1 MEKYRALKLVS
12 LIIISISFP
21 LTILLVTIGLAE
33 PKYNIQKT
41 STKSGIFNIS
51 DDFYD
56 SNIFDEGTMPI
67 LLSNFKLS
75 VGSLLTSEEKSKLNY
90 EYRQTTGKSID
101 LSSSD
106 SEYDKIMSNK
116 QTSEEYLGYLKNIK
130 VYVINTFTGAF
141 YTNTSYGNLDDFKQ
155 KTKSYCNIEIINNVG
170 KSSYIIKTINGKKFK
185 LNNLSMERNG
195 VDEAFEAY
203 VSFPEEP
210 TIEDGIVYTDFQ
222 IFKQATEKVRL
233 FFVASLSLAIICLLS
248 IILYS
253 RIKCKVLKRNN
264 IFLLIYNKIPM
275 EFNVILVY
283 ISIAILIMY
292 AFDISYHIYVIM
304 LASLS
309 LLVVSNNIFF
319 INVQLSYLESKI
331 CIFKSSIIVR
341 VILWLIKT
349 IKEVINAIKKV
360 SLARKIIIIV
370 LTSLILI
377 MVISTQSISLGLLF
391 SICIFLGFAIY
402 ITKRLSYLSYVIE
415 GTEKIKQG
423 NLDYKIKINGNDN
436 FTSLAENINNI
447 GEGLD
452 KAIEEQVK
460 SERMKSDL
468 ITNVSHDLKTPLTSI
483 INYVDLIKKEESI
496 QPEYIND
503 YINVLES
510 KSKRLKLLIEDLF
523 EASRVSS
530 GNIELQISK
539 IDLVQ
544 LLRQSIGELEE
555 KLSKNNLYI
564 KLNVPNDKVYIWAD
578 GRRMYRVFE
587 NLLSNIAKY
596 SLEGTRVYIDVYDCV
611 ENVKVTMKNISSY
624 ELNFDPSEI
633 MERFKRADESRN
645 TEGSGL
651 GLAIA
656 RDLVNLQGGKFYIE
670 IDGDLFKANLE
681 FQKYEEEV
689 TNMDL
694 DNI

>member
-1 MEKYRALKLVS
+1 MDKLEKYRALKLVS

-41 STKSGIFNIS
+41 STKNGIFNIS

-56 SNIFDEGTMPI
+56 SNLFDDETMLN
-67 LLSNFKLS
+67 LLYNFKLS
-75 VGSLLTSEEKSKLNY
+75 MGIGLSSEEKINY
-90 EYRQTTGKSID
+90 EDFYTRGKSLDSSSSISD
-101 LSSSD
+101 YNKIMKKVETSSEYLSS
-106 SEYDKIMSNK
+106 
-116 QTSEEYLGYLKNIK
+116 LKNIK
-130 VYVINTFTGAF
+130 MYIVKINSGEF
-141 YTNTSYGNLDDFKQ
+141 YTNTEYSSLEGFKQ
-155 KTKSYCNIEIINNVG
+155 NIKGYCDIEIVNDGERSSYTKKINGEKFELNNV
-170 KSSYIIKTINGKKFK
+170 
-185 LNNLSMERNG
+185 SMELNG
-195 VDEAFEAY
+195 EEDAFEVYA
-203 VSFPEEP
+203 SFPKEP
-210 TIEDGIVYTDFQ
+210 TVDDGIVYTNFQ
-222 IFKQATEKVRL
+222 VFKQATEKVRL

-253 RIKCKVLKRNN
+253 RIKCEALKRNN
-264 IFLLIYNKIPM
+264 ILLLIYNKIPM
-275 EFNVILVY
+275 EFNVILVS
-283 ISIAILIMY
+283 ISTVFLIMY
-292 AFDISYHIYVIM
+292 IFDVSYDIYVMM
-304 LASLS
+304 LVSVS

-319 INVQLSYLESKI
+319 IHVQLSYLENKI

-349 IKEVINAIKKV
+349 VKEVINAIKKV
-360 SLARKIIIIV
+360 SLARKVIMIV
-370 LTSLILI
+370 IASLVLI
-377 MVISTQSISLGLLF
+377 MAISTQSTSFGLLV
-391 SICIFLGFAIY
+391 SIWIFLGFAIY

-423 NLDYKIKINGNDN
+423 ELDYKIKIAGNDN

-496 QPEYIND
+496 QPDYIND

-523 EASRVSS
+523 EASKVSS
-530 GNIELQISK
+530 GNIELQINK

-555 KLSKNNLYI
+555 KLSKSNLDI
-564 KLNVPNDKVYIWAD
+564 KLNVPNNKVYIWAD

-596 SLEGTRVYIDVYDCV
+596 SLEGTRVYIDVYDCDK
-611 ENVKVTMKNISSY
+611 NLKVTMKNISSY

-681 FQKYEEEV
+681 LQKYEEEV
-689 TNMDL
+689 TSVD
-694 DNI
+694 

>member
-1 MEKYRALKLVS
+1 MEKYRALKLVA
-12 LIIISISFP
+12 LIIVSISFP
-21 LTILLVTIGLAE
+21 LAILFASIGLAE
-33 PKYNIQKT
+33 PKHNIQKT
-41 STKSGIFNIS
+41 STNSGIFRIS

-56 SNIFDEGTMPI
+56 SNIFDESTI
-67 LLSNFKLS
+67 QDLLYNLKLS
-75 VGSLLTSEEKSKLNY
+75 VSSGYTKEEKLKLNY
-90 EYRQTTGKSID
+90 EDSKSEGNGKNVALNND
-101 LSSSD
+101 YDNFVNDKLSS
-106 SEYDKIMSNK
+106 I
-116 QTSEEYLGYLKNIK
+116 EYLDSLKNVKMYIR
-130 VYVINTFTGAF
+130 NTYTGEY
-141 YTNTSYGNLDDFKQ
+141 YTNTIYNDLDEFKQ
-155 KTKSYCNIEIINNVG
+155 NIKGYCDVEIIEGVE
-170 KSSYIIKTINGKKFK
+170 KSSYTKKLNGKKSELNNIDLK
-185 LNNLSMERNG
+185 LNGM
-195 VDEAFEAY
+195 DKAFEAY
-203 VSFPEEP
+203 VSFPKELS
-210 TIEDGIVYTDFQ
+210 IEDGIVYNNFET
-222 IFKQATEKVRL
+222 FKQATEKVKL
-233 FFVASLSLAIICLLS
+233 FFVASLILAIICLLS
-248 IILYS
+248 IILCK
-253 RIKCKVLKRNN
+253 RIKYKALKKDNV
-264 IFLLIYNKIPM
+264 FLLIYNKIPM
-275 EFNVILVY
+275 EFNAVIIVTSIILLFLYVIDTSY
-283 ISIAILIMY
+283 DIYIILLISIA
-292 AFDISYHIYVIM
+292 
-304 LASLS
+304 S
-309 LLVVSNNIFF
+309 LLISNNIFF
-319 INVQLSYLESKI
+319 ITVQLSHLENKI

-349 IKEVINAIKKV
+349 VREVINAIKKV
-360 SLARKIIIIV
+360 SLARKVIGIVIISLV
-370 LTSLILI
+370 LTI
-377 MVISTQSISLGLLF
+377 VISVQSVSLGLLF
-391 SICIFLGFAIY
+391 SICIFLGFALY

-415 GTEKIKQG
+415 GTEKIKDG
-423 NLDYKIKINGNDN
+423 ELDYKIKISGNDN

-483 INYVDLIKKEESI
+483 INYVDLIKKEDSI

-555 KLSKNNLYI
+555 KLSTNNLSI
-564 KLNVPNDKVYIWAD
+564 RLNVPNEKVYIWAD

-596 SLEGTRVYIDVYDCV
+596 SLESTRVYIDVYENG
-611 ENVKVTMKNISSY
+611 ENVKVVMKNISSY

-681 FQKYEEEV
+681 FQKYEEEIKI
-689 TNMDL
+689 D
-694 DNI
+694 

>member
-1 MEKYRALKLVS
+1 MDKYRVLKLVS

-41 STKSGIFNIS
+41 STKSGIFDIS

-56 SNIFDEGTMPI
+56 SNIFDKGTMAS
-67 LLSNFKLS
+67 LLPTFKLS
-75 VGSLLTSEEKSKLNY
+75 VGGKLTSKEKGKFQQ
-90 EYRQTTGKSID
+90 EGKSTD

-106 SEYDKIMSNK
+106 SEYDKIMINE
-116 QTSEEYLGYLKNIK
+116 QASEEYLGYLKNIK
-130 VYVINTFTGAF
+130 VYVINTYTGVF
-141 YTNTSYGNLDDFKQ
+141 YTNTSYSNLYDFKQ
-155 KTKSYCNIEIINNVG
+155 KTKSYCNVEIINKIG
-170 KSSYIIKTINGKKFK
+170 KSSYIKTINGEKFE
-185 LNNLSMERNG
+185 LNNLSLELDEVYE
-195 VDEAFEAY
+195 VDEGFEAY
-203 VSFPEEP
+203 ISFPEEP
-210 TIEDGIVYTDFQ
+210 TIEDGIVYTNFQ

-253 RIKCKVLKRNN
+253 KIKGEVLKRNN
-264 IFLLIYNKIPM
+264 VFLLIYSKIPM
-275 EFNVILVY
+275 EFNVILVS

-292 AFDISYHIYVIM
+292 ALAVSYHIDVIA
-304 LASLS
+304 LVSLS
-309 LLVVSNNIFF
+309 LLIVSNNIFF
-319 INVQLSYLESKI
+319 INVQLSYLENKM
-331 CIFKSSIIVR
+331 CIFQTSIIVR
-341 VILWLIKT
+341 LILWLIKT
-349 IKEVINAIKKV
+349 VREISNAIKKV
-360 SLARKIIIIV
+360 SLARKVIVIVII
-370 LTSLILI
+370 SLALI
-377 MVISTQSISLGLLF
+377 MVISTLSVGMGLLF
-391 SICIFLGFAIY
+391 SICIFLGFTIY

-415 GTEKIKQG
+415 GTERIKKG
-423 NLDYKIKINGNDN
+423 ELDYKIKITGNDN

-452 KAIEEQVK
+452 RAIEEQVK

-555 KLSKNNLYI
+555 KLSKNNLYL

-596 SLEGTRVYIDVYDCV
+596 SLEETRVYIDVYDYG

-656 RDLVNLQGGKFYIE
+656 RDLVDLQGGKFYIE

-681 FQKYEEEV
+681 FQKYEEEI
-689 TNMDL
+689 TN
-694 DNI
+694 IE

>member
-1 MEKYRALKLVS
+1 MEKYRALKLVA
-12 LIIISISFP
+12 LIIVSISFP
-21 LTILLVTIGLAE
+21 LAILFASIGLAE
-33 PKYNIQKT
+33 PKHNIQKT
-41 STKSGIFNIS
+41 STNSGIVRIS

-56 SNIFDEGTMPI
+56 SNIFDENTMQN
-67 LLSNFKLS
+67 LLYNLKPF
-75 VGSLLTSEEKSKLNY
+75 VNSEYSKVEKVQLNY
-90 EYRQTTGKSID
+90 KYSKEEGEGKNIA
-101 LSSSD
+101 
-106 SEYDKIMSNK
+106 
-116 QTSEEYLGYLKNIK
+116 LGNDNDNLVITQIPPEDFLNSLKSIK
-130 VYVINTFTGAF
+130 VYIRNTYTGVF
-141 YTNTSYGNLDDFKQ
+141 YTNTMYDDLDEFKQ
-155 KTKSYCNIEIINNVG
+155 KAKGYCDVEIVAG
-170 KSSYIIKTINGKKFK
+170 AEKSSYTKKLNGKKFK
-185 LNNLSMERNG
+185 LNNINLKLNSI
-195 VDEAFEAY
+195 DEAFEAY
-203 VSFPEEP
+203 ISFPKELN
-210 TIEDGIVYTDFQ
+210 IDNGIVYNNFET
-222 IFKQATEKVRL
+222 FKQATEKVQL
-233 FFVASLSLAIICLLS
+233 FFVASLILAIICLLS
-248 IILYS
+248 IILCK
-253 RIKCKVLKRNN
+253 RIKYKALKKDNV
-264 IFLLIYNKIPM
+264 FLLIYNKIPM
-275 EFNVILVY
+275 EFNAVIIVTSIILLFLYVIDTSY
-283 ISIAILIMY
+283 DIYIILLISIA
-292 AFDISYHIYVIM
+292 
-304 LASLS
+304 S
-309 LLVVSNNIFF
+309 LLISNNIFF
-319 INVQLSYLESKI
+319 ITVQLSHLENKI

-349 IKEVINAIKKV
+349 VREVINAIKKV
-360 SLARKIIIIV
+360 SLARKVIGIVIISLV
-370 LTSLILI
+370 LTI
-377 MVISTQSISLGLLF
+377 VISVQSVSLGLLF
-391 SICIFLGFAIY
+391 SICIFLGFALY

-415 GTEKIKQG
+415 GTEKIKDG
-423 NLDYKIKINGNDN
+423 ELDYKIKISGNDN

-483 INYVDLIKKEESI
+483 INYVDLIKKEDSI

-555 KLSKNNLYI
+555 KLSTNNLSI
-564 KLNVPNDKVYIWAD
+564 RLNVPNEKVYIWAD

-596 SLEGTRVYIDVYDCV
+596 SLESTRVYIDVYENGD
-611 ENVKVTMKNISSY
+611 NVKVVMKNISSY

-681 FQKYEEEV
+681 FQKYEEEIKI
-689 TNMDL
+689 D
-694 DNI
+694 

>member
-21 LTILLVTIGLAE
+21 LTILLATIGLAE

-51 DDFYD
+51 NDFYD
-56 SNIFDEGTMPI
+56 SNIFDEGTVAS
-67 LLSNFKLS
+67 LLSNFKIS
-75 VGSLLTSEEKSKLNY
+75 VDSQLTSEEKSKL
-90 EYRQTTGKSID
+90 QTKSKSID
-101 LSSSD
+101 LSSND
-106 SEYDKIMSNK
+106 SEYDKIMINK
-116 QTSEEYLGYLKNIK
+116 QASEEYLSYLKNIK
-130 VYVINTFTGAF
+130 VYVINTYTGVF

-170 KSSYIIKTINGKKFK
+170 KSSYIKTINGEKFE
-185 LNNLSMERNG
+185 LNNLSMELNG

-210 TIEDGIVYTDFQ
+210 TIEDGIVYTNFQ

-233 FFVASLSLAIICLLS
+233 FFVASLSLAIVCLLS

-253 RIKCKVLKRNN
+253 RIKGEVLKRNN
-264 IFLLIYNKIPM
+264 VFLLIYSKIPM
-275 EFNVILVY
+275 EFNVILVF
-283 ISIAILIMY
+283 ISIAILTMY
-292 AFDISYHIYVIM
+292 ALAVSYHIDVIV
-304 LASLS
+304 LVSLS
-309 LLVVSNNIFF
+309 LLIVSNNIFF
-319 INVQLSYLESKI
+319 INVQLSYLENKM
-331 CIFKSSIIVR
+331 CIFKTSIIVR

-349 IKEVINAIKKV
+349 IREVSNAIKKV
-360 SLARKIIIIV
+360 SLARKVIVIVII
-370 LTSLILI
+370 SLALI
-377 MVISTQSISLGLLF
+377 MVISTRSIGMGLLF
-391 SICIFLGFAIY
+391 SICIFLGFTIY

-415 GTEKIKQG
+415 GTERIKKG
-423 NLDYKIKINGNDN
+423 ELDYKIKITGNDN

-452 KAIEEQVK
+452 RAIEEQVK

-555 KLSKNNLYI
+555 KLSKNNLYL

-596 SLEGTRVYIDVYDCV
+596 SLEETRVYIDVYDYG

-656 RDLVNLQGGKFYIE
+656 RDLVDLQGGKFYIE

-681 FQKYEEEV
+681 FQK
-689 TNMDL
+689 
-694 DNI
+694 

>member
-41 STKSGIFNIS
+41 STKNGIFNIS

-56 SNIFDEGTMPI
+56 SNLFDDETMLN
-67 LLSNFKLS
+67 LLYNFKLS
-75 VGSLLTSEEKSKLNY
+75 MGIGLSSEEKINY
-90 EYRQTTGKSID
+90 EDFYTRGKSLDSSSSISD
-101 LSSSD
+101 YNKIMKKVETSSEYLSS
-106 SEYDKIMSNK
+106 
-116 QTSEEYLGYLKNIK
+116 LKNIK
-130 VYVINTFTGAF
+130 MYIVKINSGEF
-141 YTNTSYGNLDDFKQ
+141 YTNTEYSSLEGFKQ
-155 KTKSYCNIEIINNVG
+155 NIKGYCDIEIVNDGERSSYTKKINGEKFELNNV
-170 KSSYIIKTINGKKFK
+170 
-185 LNNLSMERNG
+185 SMELNG
-195 VDEAFEAY
+195 EEDAFEVYA
-203 VSFPEEP
+203 SFPKEP
-210 TIEDGIVYTDFQ
+210 TVDDGIVYTNFQ
-222 IFKQATEKVRL
+222 VFKQATEKVRL

-253 RIKCKVLKRNN
+253 RIKCEALKRNN
-264 IFLLIYNKIPM
+264 ILLLIYNKIPM
-275 EFNVILVY
+275 EFNVILVSISTVFLTMY
-283 ISIAILIMY
+283 I
-292 AFDISYHIYVIM
+292 FDVSYDIYVMM
-304 LASLS
+304 LVSVS

-319 INVQLSYLESKI
+319 IHVQLSYLENKI
-331 CIFKSSIIVR
+331 GIFKSSIIVR

-349 IKEVINAIKKV
+349 VKEVINAIKKV
-360 SLARKIIIIV
+360 SLARKVIMIV
-370 LTSLILI
+370 IASLVLI
-377 MVISTQSISLGLLF
+377 MAISTQSTSFGLLV
-391 SICIFLGFAIY
+391 SIWIFLGFAIY

-423 NLDYKIKINGNDN
+423 ELDYKIKIAGNDN

-496 QPEYIND
+496 QPDYIND

-523 EASRVSS
+523 EASKVSS

-555 KLSKNNLYI
+555 KLSKSNLDI
-564 KLNVPNDKVYIWAD
+564 KLNIPNNKVYIWAD

-596 SLEGTRVYIDVYDCV
+596 SLEGTRVYIDVYDCDK
-611 ENVKVTMKNISSY
+611 NLKVTMKNISSY

-681 FQKYEEEV
+681 LQKYEEEV
-689 TNMDL
+689 TSVD
-694 DNI
+694 

>member
-1 MEKYRALKLVS
+1 MEKYRALKLVA
-12 LIIISISFP
+12 LIIVSISFP
-21 LTILLVTIGLAE
+21 LAILFASIGLAE
-33 PKYNIQKT
+33 PKHNIQKT
-41 STKSGIFNIS
+41 STNSGIFRIS

-56 SNIFDEGTMPI
+56 SNIFDESTI
-67 LLSNFKLS
+67 QDLLYNLKLS
-75 VGSLLTSEEKSKLNY
+75 VSSGYTKEEKLKLNY
-90 EYRQTTGKSID
+90 EDSKSEGNGKNVALNND
-101 LSSSD
+101 YDNFVNDKLSS
-106 SEYDKIMSNK
+106 I
-116 QTSEEYLGYLKNIK
+116 EYLDSLKNVKMYIR
-130 VYVINTFTGAF
+130 NTYTGEY
-141 YTNTSYGNLDDFKQ
+141 YTNTIYNDLDEFKQ
-155 KTKSYCNIEIINNVG
+155 NIKGYCDVEIIEGVE
-170 KSSYIIKTINGKKFK
+170 KSSYTKKLNGKKSELNNIDLK
-185 LNNLSMERNG
+185 LNGM
-195 VDEAFEAY
+195 DKAFEAY
-203 VSFPEEP
+203 VSFPKELS
-210 TIEDGIVYTDFQ
+210 IEDGIVYNNFET
-222 IFKQATEKVRL
+222 FKQATEKVQL
-233 FFVASLSLAIICLLS
+233 FFVASLILAIICLLS
-248 IILYS
+248 IILCK
-253 RIKCKVLKRNN
+253 RIKYKALKKDNV
-264 IFLLIYNKIPM
+264 FLLIYNKIPM
-275 EFNVILVY
+275 EFNAVIIVTSIILLFLYVIDTSY
-283 ISIAILIMY
+283 DIYIILLISIA
-292 AFDISYHIYVIM
+292 
-304 LASLS
+304 S
-309 LLVVSNNIFF
+309 LLISNNIFF
-319 INVQLSYLESKI
+319 ITVQLSHLENKI

-349 IKEVINAIKKV
+349 VREVINAIKKV
-360 SLARKIIIIV
+360 SLARKVIGIVIISLV
-370 LTSLILI
+370 LTI
-377 MVISTQSISLGLLF
+377 VISVQSVSLGLLF
-391 SICIFLGFAIY
+391 SICIFLGFALY

-415 GTEKIKQG
+415 GTEKIKDG
-423 NLDYKIKINGNDN
+423 ELDYKIKISGNDN

-483 INYVDLIKKEESI
+483 INYVDLIKKEDSI

-555 KLSKNNLYI
+555 KLSTNNLSI
-564 KLNVPNDKVYIWAD
+564 RLNVPNEKVYIWAD

-596 SLEGTRVYIDVYDCV
+596 SLESTRVYIDVYENG
-611 ENVKVTMKNISSY
+611 ENVKVVMKNISSY

-689 TNMDL
+689 KID
-694 DNI
+694 

>member
-1 MEKYRALKLVS
+1 MGNLDKYRVLKLVS

-41 STKSGIFNIS
+41 STKSGIFDIS

-56 SNIFDEGTMPI
+56 SNIFDKGTMAS
-67 LLSNFKLS
+67 LLPTFKLS
-75 VGSLLTSEEKSKLNY
+75 VGGKLTSKEKGKFQQ
-90 EYRQTTGKSID
+90 EGKSTD

-106 SEYDKIMSNK
+106 SEYDKIMINE
-116 QTSEEYLGYLKNIK
+116 QASEEYLGYLKNIK
-130 VYVINTFTGAF
+130 VYVINTYTGVF
-141 YTNTSYGNLDDFKQ
+141 YTNTSYSNLYDFKQ
-155 KTKSYCNIEIINNVG
+155 KTKSYCNVEIINKIG
-170 KSSYIIKTINGKKFK
+170 KSSYIKTINGEKFE
-185 LNNLSMERNG
+185 LNNLSLELDEVYE
-195 VDEAFEAY
+195 VDEGFEAY
-203 VSFPEEP
+203 ISFPEEP
-210 TIEDGIVYTDFQ
+210 TIEDGIVYTNFQ

-253 RIKCKVLKRNN
+253 KIKGEVLKRNN
-264 IFLLIYNKIPM
+264 VFLLIYSKIPM
-275 EFNVILVY
+275 EFNVILVS

-292 AFDISYHIYVIM
+292 ALAVSYHIDVIA
-304 LASLS
+304 LVSLS
-309 LLVVSNNIFF
+309 LLIVSNNIFF
-319 INVQLSYLESKI
+319 INVQLSYLENKM
-331 CIFKSSIIVR
+331 CIFQTSIIVR
-341 VILWLIKT
+341 LILWLIKT
-349 IKEVINAIKKV
+349 VREISNAIKKV
-360 SLARKIIIIV
+360 SLARKVIVIVII
-370 LTSLILI
+370 SLALI
-377 MVISTQSISLGLLF
+377 MVISTLSIGMGLLF
-391 SICIFLGFAIY
+391 SICIFLGFTIY

-415 GTEKIKQG
+415 GTERIKKG
-423 NLDYKIKINGNDN
+423 ELDYKIKITGNDN

-452 KAIEEQVK
+452 RAIEEQVK

-555 KLSKNNLYI
+555 KLSKNNLYL

-596 SLEGTRVYIDVYDCV
+596 SLEETRVYIDVYDYG

-656 RDLVNLQGGKFYIE
+656 RDLVDLQGGKFYIE

-681 FQKYEEEV
+681 FQKYEEEI
-689 TNMDL
+689 TN
-694 DNI
+694 IE

>member
-12 LIIISISFP
+12 LIIVSISFP
-21 LTILLVTIGLAE
+21 LTILLATIGLAE

-41 STKSGIFNIS
+41 STNSGIFNIS
-51 DDFYD
+51 DDFYY
-56 SNIFDEGTMPI
+56 SNIFDEGTMSD
-67 LLSNFKLS
+67 LLYNIKLS
-75 VGSLLTSEEKSKLNY
+75 VDSQLTSEEKSKLNY
-90 EYRQTTGKSID
+90 EFRQTKSKNID
-101 LSSSD
+101 LSSSTYDYNRIMNNKNIATKYLD
-106 SEYDKIMSNK
+106 S
-116 QTSEEYLGYLKNIK
+116 LKNIK
-130 VYVINTFTGAF
+130 IYVINTYSGEF
-141 YTNTSYGNLDDFKQ
+141 YTNTTYNTLEDFKQ
-155 KTKSYCNIEIINNVG
+155 KTKSYCDIEIISNVE
-170 KSSYIIKTINGKKFK
+170 KSSYTKKINGEKFE
-185 LNNLSMERNG
+185 LNNVSMELNG
-195 VDEAFEAY
+195 FDESFEAY
-203 VSFPEEP
+203 VSFPKEP
-210 TIEDGIVYTDFQ
+210 TIGDGIVYTNFQ

-248 IILYS
+248 IVLYS
-253 RIKCKVLKRNN
+253 RIKCEALKKNN

-275 EFNVILVY
+275 EFNTILVS
-283 ISIAILIMY
+283 ISIAILTVY
-292 AFDISYHIYVIM
+292 ALNVSYHIYVIM
-304 LASLS
+304 LVSLS

-319 INVQLSYLESKI
+319 INVQLSYLENKI
-331 CIFKSSIIVR
+331 CIFKSSIIIR

-349 IKEVINAIKKV
+349 VSEVINAIKKV
-360 SLARKIIIIV
+360 SLARKVILIV
-370 LTSLILI
+370 ITSLVLI
-377 MVISTQSISLGLLF
+377 MVISVQSISIGLLF
-391 SICIFLGFAIY
+391 SICIFLGFAVY

-415 GTEKIKQG
+415 GTERIKQG
-423 NLDYKIKINGNDN
+423 ELDYKIKITGNDN
-436 FTSLAENINNI
+436 FASLAENINNI

-596 SLEGTRVYIDVYDCV
+596 SLEETRVYIDIYDYG
-611 ENVKVTMKNISSY
+611 ENIKVTMKNISSY

-656 RDLVNLQGGKFYIE
+656 RDLVDLQGGKFYIE

-689 TNMDL
+689 KNMD
-694 DNI
+694 

>member
-1 MEKYRALKLVS
+1 MEKYRVLKLVS

-41 STKSGIFNIS
+41 STKSGIFDIS

-56 SNIFDEGTMPI
+56 SNIFDKGTMAS
-67 LLSNFKLS
+67 LLPTFKLS
-75 VGSLLTSEEKSKLNY
+75 VGGKLTSKEKDKFQQ
-90 EYRQTTGKSID
+90 EGKSTD

-106 SEYDKIMSNK
+106 SEYGKIMINE
-116 QTSEEYLGYLKNIK
+116 QASEEYLGYLKNIK
-130 VYVINTFTGAF
+130 VYVINTYTGVF
-141 YTNTSYGNLDDFKQ
+141 YTNTSYSNLYDFKQ
-155 KTKSYCNIEIINNVG
+155 KTKSYCNVEIINKIG
-170 KSSYIIKTINGKKFK
+170 KSSYIKTINGEKFE
-185 LNNLSMERNG
+185 LNNLSLELDEVYE
-195 VDEAFEAY
+195 VDEGFEAY
-203 VSFPEEP
+203 ISFPEEP
-210 TIEDGIVYTDFQ
+210 TIEDGIVYTNFQ

-253 RIKCKVLKRNN
+253 KIKGEVLKRNN
-264 IFLLIYNKIPM
+264 VFLLIYSKIPM
-275 EFNVILVY
+275 EFNVILVS
-283 ISIAILIMY
+283 ISIAILTMY
-292 AFDISYHIYVIM
+292 ALAVSYHIDVIV
-304 LASLS
+304 LISLS
-309 LLVVSNNIFF
+309 LLIVSNNIFF
-319 INVQLSYLESKI
+319 INVQLSYLENKM
-331 CIFKSSIIVR
+331 CIFQTSIIVR
-341 VILWLIKT
+341 LILWLIKT
-349 IKEVINAIKKV
+349 VREVSNAIKKV
-360 SLARKIIIIV
+360 SLARKVIVIVII
-370 LTSLILI
+370 SLALI
-377 MVISTQSISLGLLF
+377 MVISTLSIGMGLLF
-391 SICIFLGFAIY
+391 SICIFLGFTIY

-415 GTEKIKQG
+415 GTERIKKG
-423 NLDYKIKINGNDN
+423 ELDYKIKITGNDN
-436 FTSLAENINNI
+436 FTFLAENINNI

-452 KAIEEQVK
+452 RAIEEQVK

-555 KLSKNNLYI
+555 KLSKNNLYL

-596 SLEGTRVYIDVYDCV
+596 SLEETRVYIDVYDYG

-656 RDLVNLQGGKFYIE
+656 RDLVDLQGGKFYIE

-681 FQKYEEEV
+681 FQKYEEEI
-689 TNMDL
+689 TN
-694 DNI
+694 IE

>member
-41 STKSGIFNIS
+41 STKNGIFNIS

-56 SNIFDEGTMPI
+56 SNLFDDETMLN
-67 LLSNFKLS
+67 LLYNFKLS
-75 VGSLLTSEEKSKLNY
+75 MGIGLSSEEKINY
-90 EYRQTTGKSID
+90 EDFYTRGKSLDSSSSISD
-101 LSSSD
+101 YNKIMKKVETSSEYLSS
-106 SEYDKIMSNK
+106 
-116 QTSEEYLGYLKNIK
+116 LKNIK
-130 VYVINTFTGAF
+130 MYIVKINSGEF
-141 YTNTSYGNLDDFKQ
+141 YTNTEYSSLEGFKQ
-155 KTKSYCNIEIINNVG
+155 NIKGYCDIEIVNDGERSSYTKKINGEKFELNNV
-170 KSSYIIKTINGKKFK
+170 
-185 LNNLSMERNG
+185 SMELNG
-195 VDEAFEAY
+195 EEDAFEVYA
-203 VSFPEEP
+203 SFPKEP
-210 TIEDGIVYTDFQ
+210 TVDDGIVYTNFQ
-222 IFKQATEKVRL
+222 VFKQATEKVRL

-253 RIKCKVLKRNN
+253 RIKCEALKRNN
-264 IFLLIYNKIPM
+264 ILLLIYNKIPM
-275 EFNVILVY
+275 EFNVILVS
-283 ISIAILIMY
+283 ISTMFLIMY
-292 AFDISYHIYVIM
+292 VFDVSYDIYVMM
-304 LASLS
+304 LVSVS

-319 INVQLSYLESKI
+319 IHVQLSYLENKI

-349 IKEVINAIKKV
+349 VKEVINAIKKV
-360 SLARKIIIIV
+360 SLARKVIMIV
-370 LTSLILI
+370 IASLVLI
-377 MVISTQSISLGLLF
+377 MAISTQSTSFGLLV
-391 SICIFLGFAIY
+391 SIWIFLGFAIY

-423 NLDYKIKINGNDN
+423 ELDYKIKIAGNDN

-496 QPEYIND
+496 QPDYIND

-523 EASRVSS
+523 EASKVSS

-555 KLSKNNLYI
+555 KLSKSNLDI
-564 KLNVPNDKVYIWAD
+564 KLNVPNNKVYIWAD

-596 SLEGTRVYIDVYDCV
+596 SLEGTRVYIDVYDCDK
-611 ENVKVTMKNISSY
+611 NLKVTMKNISSY

-681 FQKYEEEV
+681 LQKYEEEV
-689 TNMDL
+689 TSVD
-694 DNI
+694 

>member
-41 STKSGIFNIS
+41 STNNGIFNIS

-56 SNIFDEGTMPI
+56 SNLFDDETMLN
-67 LLSNFKLS
+67 LLYNFKLS
-75 VGSLLTSEEKSKLNY
+75 IGIGLSSEEKINY
-90 EYRQTTGKSID
+90 EDFYTRGKSLD
-101 LSSSD
+101 SSSSISD
-106 SEYDKIMSNK
+106 YNKIMKKVGASSEYLNS
-116 QTSEEYLGYLKNIK
+116 LKNIK
-130 VYVINTFTGAF
+130 MYIVKINSGEF
-141 YTNTSYGNLDDFKQ
+141 YTNTEYSSLEGFKQ
-155 KTKSYCNIEIINNVG
+155 NIKGYCDIEIVNDGERSSYTKKINGEKFELNNV
-170 KSSYIIKTINGKKFK
+170 
-185 LNNLSMERNG
+185 SMELNG
-195 VDEAFEAY
+195 EEDAFEVYA
-203 VSFPEEP
+203 SFPKEP
-210 TIEDGIVYTDFQ
+210 TVDDGIVYTNFQ
-222 IFKQATEKVRL
+222 VFKQATEKVRL

-253 RIKCKVLKRNN
+253 RIKCEALKRNN
-264 IFLLIYNKIPM
+264 ILLLIYNKIPM
-275 EFNVILVY
+275 EFNVILVS
-283 ISIAILIMY
+283 ISTVFLIMY
-292 AFDISYHIYVIM
+292 IFDVSYDIYVMM
-304 LASLS
+304 LVSVS

-319 INVQLSYLESKI
+319 IHVQLSYLENKI

-349 IKEVINAIKKV
+349 VKEVINAIKKV
-360 SLARKIIIIV
+360 SLARKVIMIV
-370 LTSLILI
+370 IASLVLI
-377 MVISTQSISLGLLF
+377 MAISTQSTSFGLLV
-391 SICIFLGFAIY
+391 SIWIFLGFAIY

-423 NLDYKIKINGNDN
+423 ELDYKIKIAGNDN

-496 QPEYIND
+496 QPDYIND

-523 EASRVSS
+523 EASKVSS

-539 IDLVQ
+539 IDLAQ

-555 KLSKNNLYI
+555 KLSKSNLDI
-564 KLNVPNDKVYIWAD
+564 KLNIPNNKVYIWAD

-596 SLEGTRVYIDVYDCV
+596 SLEGTRVYIDVYDYDK
-611 ENVKVTMKNISSY
+611 NLKVTMKNISSY

-689 TNMDL
+689 TSVD
-694 DNI
+694 

>member
-1 MEKYRALKLVS
+1 MDKCRVLKLVS

-41 STKSGIFNIS
+41 STKSGIFDIS

-56 SNIFDEGTMPI
+56 SNIFDKGTMAS
-67 LLSNFKLS
+67 LLPTFKLS
-75 VGSLLTSEEKSKLNY
+75 VGGKLTSKEKGKFQQ
-90 EYRQTTGKSID
+90 EGKSTD

-106 SEYDKIMSNK
+106 SEYDKIMINE
-116 QTSEEYLGYLKNIK
+116 QASEEYLGYLKNIK
-130 VYVINTFTGAF
+130 VYVINTYTGVF
-141 YTNTSYGNLDDFKQ
+141 YTNTSYSNLYDFKQ
-155 KTKSYCNIEIINNVG
+155 KTKSYCNVEIINKIG
-170 KSSYIIKTINGKKFK
+170 KSSYIKTINGEKFE
-185 LNNLSMERNG
+185 LNNLSLELDEVYE
-195 VDEAFEAY
+195 VDEGFEAY
-203 VSFPEEP
+203 ISFPEEP
-210 TIEDGIVYTDFQ
+210 TIEDGIVYTNFQ

-253 RIKCKVLKRNN
+253 KIKGEVLKRNN
-264 IFLLIYNKIPM
+264 VFLLIYSKIPM
-275 EFNVILVY
+275 EFNVILVS

-292 AFDISYHIYVIM
+292 ALAVSYHIDVIA
-304 LASLS
+304 LVSLS
-309 LLVVSNNIFF
+309 LLIVSNNIFF
-319 INVQLSYLESKI
+319 INVQLSYLENKM
-331 CIFKSSIIVR
+331 CIFQTSIIVR
-341 VILWLIKT
+341 LILWLIKT
-349 IKEVINAIKKV
+349 VREISNAIKKV
-360 SLARKIIIIV
+360 SLARKVIVIVII
-370 LTSLILI
+370 SLALI
-377 MVISTQSISLGLLF
+377 MVISTLSIGMGLLF
-391 SICIFLGFAIY
+391 SICIFLGFTIY

-415 GTEKIKQG
+415 GTERIKKG
-423 NLDYKIKINGNDN
+423 ELDYKIKITGNDN

-452 KAIEEQVK
+452 RAIEEQVK

-555 KLSKNNLYI
+555 KLSKNNLYL

-596 SLEGTRVYIDVYDCV
+596 SLEETRVYIDVYDYG

-656 RDLVNLQGGKFYIE
+656 RDLVDLQGGKFYIE

-681 FQKYEEEV
+681 FQKYEEEI
-689 TNMDL
+689 TN
-694 DNI
+694 IE

>member
-21 LTILLVTIGLAE
+21 LTILLATIGFAE

-51 DDFYD
+51 NDFYD
-56 SNIFDEGTMPI
+56 SNIFDEGTVAS
-67 LLSNFKLS
+67 LLSNFKIS
-75 VGSLLTSEEKSKLNY
+75 VDSQLTSEEKSKF
-90 EYRQTTGKSID
+90 QTKSKSID
-101 LSSSD
+101 LSSND
-106 SEYDKIMSNK
+106 SEYDKIMRNK
-116 QTSEEYLGYLKNIK
+116 QASEEYLGYLKNIK
-130 VYVINTFTGAF
+130 VYVINTYTGVF
-141 YTNTSYGNLDDFKQ
+141 YTNTSYDNLKDFKQ
-155 KTKSYCNIEIINNVG
+155 ETKNYCNIEIINNVG
-170 KSSYIIKTINGKKFK
+170 KSSYIKTINGEKFE
-185 LNNLSMERNG
+185 LNNLSMELNG

-210 TIEDGIVYTDFQ
+210 TMEDGIVYTNFQ

-233 FFVASLSLAIICLLS
+233 FFVASLSLAIICLLF

-253 RIKCKVLKRNN
+253 RIKCEVLKRHNV
-264 IFLLIYNKIPM
+264 FLLIYSKIPM
-275 EFNVILVY
+275 EFNIILVS
-283 ISIAILIMY
+283 ISIAILTIY
-292 AFDISYHIYVIM
+292 ALAVSYHIDVIV
-304 LASLS
+304 LVSLS
-309 LLVVSNNIFF
+309 LLIVSNNIFF
-319 INVQLSYLESKI
+319 INVQLSYLENKMY
-331 CIFKSSIIVR
+331 IFKTSIIVR
-341 VILWLIKT
+341 VILWLIRT
-349 IKEVINAIKKV
+349 VREVSNAIKKV
-360 SLARKIIIIV
+360 SLARKVIVIVII
-370 LTSLILI
+370 SLALI
-377 MVISTQSISLGLLF
+377 MVISARSISMGLLF
-391 SICIFLGFAIY
+391 SICIFLGFTIY

-415 GTEKIKQG
+415 GTERIKKG
-423 NLDYKIKINGNDN
+423 ELDYKIKITGNDN

-452 KAIEEQVK
+452 RAIEEQVK

-555 KLSKNNLYI
+555 KLSKNNLYL

-596 SLEGTRVYIDVYDCV
+596 SLEETRVYIDVYDYG

-656 RDLVNLQGGKFYIE
+656 RDLVDLQGGKFYIE

-681 FQKYEEEV
+681 FQKYEEEI
-689 TNMDL
+689 TN
-694 DNI
+694 IE

>member
-1 MEKYRALKLVS
+1 MGKYRALKLVS

-41 STKSGIFNIS
+41 STKNGIFNIS

-56 SNIFDEGTMPI
+56 SNLFDDETMLN
-67 LLSNFKLS
+67 LLYNFKLS
-75 VGSLLTSEEKSKLNY
+75 IGIGLSSEEKINY
-90 EYRQTTGKSID
+90 EDFYIRGKSLDSSSSISD
-101 LSSSD
+101 YNKIMKKVETSSEYLSS
-106 SEYDKIMSNK
+106 
-116 QTSEEYLGYLKNIK
+116 LKNIK
-130 VYVINTFTGAF
+130 MYIVKINSGEF
-141 YTNTSYGNLDDFKQ
+141 YTNTEYSSLEGFKQ
-155 KTKSYCNIEIINNVG
+155 NIKGYCDIEIVNDGERSSYTKKINGEKFELNNV
-170 KSSYIIKTINGKKFK
+170 
-185 LNNLSMERNG
+185 SMELNG
-195 VDEAFEAY
+195 EEDAFEVYA
-203 VSFPEEP
+203 SFPKEP
-210 TIEDGIVYTDFQ
+210 TVDDGIVYTNFQ
-222 IFKQATEKVRL
+222 VFKQATEKVRL

-253 RIKCKVLKRNN
+253 RIKCEALKRNN
-264 IFLLIYNKIPM
+264 ILLLIYNKIPM
-275 EFNVILVY
+275 EFNVILVS
-283 ISIAILIMY
+283 ISTMFLIMY
-292 AFDISYHIYVIM
+292 IFDVSYDIYVMM
-304 LASLS
+304 LVSVS

-319 INVQLSYLESKI
+319 IHVQLSYLENKI

-349 IKEVINAIKKV
+349 VKEVINAIKKV
-360 SLARKIIIIV
+360 SLARKVIMIV
-370 LTSLILI
+370 IASLVLI
-377 MVISTQSISLGLLF
+377 MAISTQSTSFGLLV
-391 SICIFLGFAIY
+391 SIWIFLGFAIY

-423 NLDYKIKINGNDN
+423 ELDYKIKIAGNDN

-496 QPEYIND
+496 QPDYIND

-523 EASRVSS
+523 EASKVSS

-555 KLSKNNLYI
+555 KLSKSNLDI
-564 KLNVPNDKVYIWAD
+564 KLNIPNNKVYIWAD

-596 SLEGTRVYIDVYDCV
+596 SLEGTRVYIDVYDCDK
-611 ENVKVTMKNISSY
+611 NLKVTMKNISSY

-681 FQKYEEEV
+681 LQKYEEEV
-689 TNMDL
+689 TSVD
-694 DNI
+694 

>member
-1 MEKYRALKLVS
+1 MGNLDKYRVLKLVS

-33 PKYNIQKT
+33 TKYNIQKT
-41 STKSGIFNIS
+41 STKSGIFDIS

-56 SNIFDEGTMPI
+56 SNIFDKGTMAS
-67 LLSNFKLS
+67 LLPTFKLS
-75 VGSLLTSEEKSKLNY
+75 VGGKLTSKEKGKFQQ
-90 EYRQTTGKSID
+90 EGKSTD

-106 SEYDKIMSNK
+106 SEYDKIMINE
-116 QTSEEYLGYLKNIK
+116 QASEEYLGYLKNIK
-130 VYVINTFTGAF
+130 VYVINTYTGVF
-141 YTNTSYGNLDDFKQ
+141 YTNTSYSNLYDFKQ
-155 KTKSYCNIEIINNVG
+155 KTKSYCNVEIINKIG
-170 KSSYIIKTINGKKFK
+170 KSSYIKTINGEKFE
-185 LNNLSMERNG
+185 LNNLSLELDEVYE
-195 VDEAFEAY
+195 VDEGFEAY
-203 VSFPEEP
+203 ISFPEEP
-210 TIEDGIVYTDFQ
+210 TIEDGIVYTNFQ

-253 RIKCKVLKRNN
+253 KIKGEVLKRNN
-264 IFLLIYNKIPM
+264 VFLLIYSKIPM
-275 EFNVILVY
+275 EFNVILVS
-283 ISIAILIMY
+283 ISIAILTMY
-292 AFDISYHIYVIM
+292 ALAVSYHIDVIA
-304 LASLS
+304 LVSLS
-309 LLVVSNNIFF
+309 LLIVSNNIFF
-319 INVQLSYLESKI
+319 INVQLSYLENKM
-331 CIFKSSIIVR
+331 CIFQTSIIVR
-341 VILWLIKT
+341 LILWLIKT
-349 IKEVINAIKKV
+349 VREISNAIKKV
-360 SLARKIIIIV
+360 SLARKVIVIVII
-370 LTSLILI
+370 SLALI
-377 MVISTQSISLGLLF
+377 MVISTLSIGMGLLF
-391 SICIFLGFAIY
+391 SICIFLGFTIY

-415 GTEKIKQG
+415 GTERIKKG
-423 NLDYKIKINGNDN
+423 ELDYKIKITGNDN

-452 KAIEEQVK
+452 RAIEEQVK

-555 KLSKNNLYI
+555 KLSKNNLYL

-596 SLEGTRVYIDVYDCV
+596 SLEETRVYIDVYDYG

-656 RDLVNLQGGKFYIE
+656 RDLVDLQGGKFYIE

-681 FQKYEEEV
+681 FQKYEEEI
-689 TNMDL
+689 TN
-694 DNI
+694 IE

>member
-1 MEKYRALKLVS
+1 MDKYRVLKLVS

-41 STKSGIFNIS
+41 STKSGIFDIS

-56 SNIFDEGTMPI
+56 SNIFDKGTMAS
-67 LLSNFKLS
+67 LLPTFKLS
-75 VGSLLTSEEKSKLNY
+75 VGGKLTSKEKGKFQQ
-90 EYRQTTGKSID
+90 EGKSTD

-106 SEYDKIMSNK
+106 SEYDKIMINE
-116 QTSEEYLGYLKNIK
+116 QASEEYLGYLKNIK
-130 VYVINTFTGAF
+130 VYVINTYTGVF
-141 YTNTSYGNLDDFKQ
+141 YTNTSYSNLYDFKQ
-155 KTKSYCNIEIINNVG
+155 KTKSYCNVEIINKIG
-170 KSSYIIKTINGKKFK
+170 KSSYIKTINGEKFE
-185 LNNLSMERNG
+185 LNNLSLELDE
-195 VDEAFEAY
+195 VDEGFEAY
-203 VSFPEEP
+203 ISFPEEP
-210 TIEDGIVYTDFQ
+210 TIEDGIVYTNFQ

-253 RIKCKVLKRNN
+253 KIKGEVLKRNN
-264 IFLLIYNKIPM
+264 VFLLIYSKIPM
-275 EFNVILVY
+275 EFNVILVS

-292 AFDISYHIYVIM
+292 ALAVSYHIDVIA
-304 LASLS
+304 LVSLS
-309 LLVVSNNIFF
+309 LLIVSNNIFF
-319 INVQLSYLESKI
+319 INVQLSYLENKM
-331 CIFKSSIIVR
+331 CIFQTSIIVR
-341 VILWLIKT
+341 LILWLIKT
-349 IKEVINAIKKV
+349 VREISNAIKKV
-360 SLARKIIIIV
+360 SLARKVIVIVII
-370 LTSLILI
+370 SLALI
-377 MVISTQSISLGLLF
+377 MVISTLSIGIGLLF
-391 SICIFLGFAIY
+391 SICIFLGFTIY

-415 GTEKIKQG
+415 GTERIKKG
-423 NLDYKIKINGNDN
+423 ELDYKIKITGNDN

-452 KAIEEQVK
+452 RAIEEQVK

-555 KLSKNNLYI
+555 KLSKNNLYL

-596 SLEGTRVYIDVYDCV
+596 SLEETRVYIDVYDYG

-656 RDLVNLQGGKFYIE
+656 RDLVDLQGGKFYIE

-681 FQKYEEEV
+681 FQKYEEEI
-689 TNMDL
+689 TN
-694 DNI
+694 IE

>member
-41 STKSGIFNIS
+41 STKNGIFNIS

-56 SNIFDEGTMPI
+56 SNLFDDETI
-67 LLSNFKLS
+67 LNLLYNFKLS
-75 VGSLLTSEEKSKLNY
+75 MGIGLSSEEKINY
-90 EYRQTTGKSID
+90 EDFYTRGKSLDSSSSISD
-101 LSSSD
+101 YNKIMKKVETSSEYLSS
-106 SEYDKIMSNK
+106 
-116 QTSEEYLGYLKNIK
+116 LKNIK
-130 VYVINTFTGAF
+130 MYIVKINSGEF
-141 YTNTSYGNLDDFKQ
+141 YTNTEYSSLEGFKQ
-155 KTKSYCNIEIINNVG
+155 NIKGYCDIEIVNDGERSSYTKKINGEKFELNNV
-170 KSSYIIKTINGKKFK
+170 
-185 LNNLSMERNG
+185 SMELNG
-195 VDEAFEAY
+195 EEDAFEVYA
-203 VSFPEEP
+203 SFPKEP
-210 TIEDGIVYTDFQ
+210 TVDDGIVYTNFQ
-222 IFKQATEKVRL
+222 VFKQATEKVRL

-253 RIKCKVLKRNN
+253 RIKCEALKRNN
-264 IFLLIYNKIPM
+264 ILLLIYNKIPM
-275 EFNVILVY
+275 EFNVILVS
-283 ISIAILIMY
+283 ISTVFLIMY
-292 AFDISYHIYVIM
+292 IFDVSYDIYVMM
-304 LASLS
+304 LVSVS

-319 INVQLSYLESKI
+319 IHVQLSYLENKI

-349 IKEVINAIKKV
+349 VKEVINAIKKV
-360 SLARKIIIIV
+360 SLARKVIMIV
-370 LTSLILI
+370 IASLVLI
-377 MVISTQSISLGLLF
+377 MAISTQSTSFGLLV
-391 SICIFLGFAIY
+391 SIWIFLGFAIY
-402 ITKRLSYLSYVIE
+402 ITKRLSYLSYVIQ

-423 NLDYKIKINGNDN
+423 ELDYKIKIAGNDN

-496 QPEYIND
+496 QPDYIND

-523 EASRVSS
+523 EASKVSS

-555 KLSKNNLYI
+555 KLSKSNLDI
-564 KLNVPNDKVYIWAD
+564 KLNVPNNKVYIWAD

-596 SLEGTRVYIDVYDCV
+596 SLEGTRVYIDVYDCDK
-611 ENVKVTMKNISSY
+611 NLKVTMKNISSY

-681 FQKYEEEV
+681 LQKYEEEV
-689 TNMDL
+689 TSVD
-694 DNI
+694 

>member
-41 STKSGIFNIS
+41 STKNGIFNIS

-56 SNIFDEGTMPI
+56 SNLFDDETMLN
-67 LLSNFKLS
+67 LLYNFKLS
-75 VGSLLTSEEKSKLNY
+75 IGIGLSSEEKINY
-90 EYRQTTGKSID
+90 EDFYIRGKSLDSSSSISD
-101 LSSSD
+101 YNKIMKKVETSSEYLSS
-106 SEYDKIMSNK
+106 
-116 QTSEEYLGYLKNIK
+116 LKNIK
-130 VYVINTFTGAF
+130 MYIVKINSGEF
-141 YTNTSYGNLDDFKQ
+141 YTNTEYSSLEGFKQ
-155 KTKSYCNIEIINNVG
+155 NIKGYCDIEIINDG
-170 KSSYIIKTINGKKFK
+170 ERSSYTKKINGEKFE
-185 LNNLSMERNG
+185 LNNVSMELNG
-195 VDEAFEAY
+195 EEDAFEVYA
-203 VSFPEEP
+203 SFPKEP
-210 TIEDGIVYTDFQ
+210 TVDDGIVYTNFQ
-222 IFKQATEKVRL
+222 VFKQATEKVRL

-253 RIKCKVLKRNN
+253 RIKCEALKRNN
-264 IFLLIYNKIPM
+264 ILLLIYNKIPM
-275 EFNVILVY
+275 EFNVILVS
-283 ISIAILIMY
+283 ISTMFLIMY
-292 AFDISYHIYVIM
+292 IFDVSYDIYVMM
-304 LASLS
+304 LVSVS

-319 INVQLSYLESKI
+319 IHVQLSYLENKI

-349 IKEVINAIKKV
+349 VKEVINAIKKV
-360 SLARKIIIIV
+360 SLARKVIMIV
-370 LTSLILI
+370 IASLVLI
-377 MVISTQSISLGLLF
+377 MAISTQSTSFGLLV
-391 SICIFLGFAIY
+391 SIWIFLGFAIY

-423 NLDYKIKINGNDN
+423 ELDYKIKIAGNDN

-496 QPEYIND
+496 QPDYIND

-523 EASRVSS
+523 EASKVSS

-555 KLSKNNLYI
+555 KLSKSNLDI
-564 KLNVPNDKVYIWAD
+564 KLNVPNNKVYIWAD

-596 SLEGTRVYIDVYDCV
+596 SLEGTRVYIDVYDCDK
-611 ENVKVTMKNISSY
+611 NLKVTMKNISSY

-681 FQKYEEEV
+681 LQKYEEEV
-689 TNMDL
+689 TSVD
-694 DNI
+694 

>member
-1 MEKYRALKLVS
+1 MGNLEKYRVLKLVS

-41 STKSGIFNIS
+41 STKSGIFDIS

-56 SNIFDEGTMPI
+56 SNIFDKGTMAS
-67 LLSNFKLS
+67 LLPTFKLS
-75 VGSLLTSEEKSKLNY
+75 VGGKLTSKEKDKFQQ
-90 EYRQTTGKSID
+90 EGKSTD

-106 SEYDKIMSNK
+106 SEYGKIMINE
-116 QTSEEYLGYLKNIK
+116 QASEEYLGYLKNIK
-130 VYVINTFTGAF
+130 VYVINTYTGVF
-141 YTNTSYGNLDDFKQ
+141 YTNTSYSNLYDFKQ
-155 KTKSYCNIEIINNVG
+155 KTNSYCNVEIINKIG
-170 KSSYIIKTINGKKFK
+170 KSSYIKTINGEKFE
-185 LNNLSMERNG
+185 LNNLSLELDEVYE
-195 VDEAFEAY
+195 VDEGFEAY
-203 VSFPEEP
+203 ISFPEEP
-210 TIEDGIVYTDFQ
+210 TIEDGIVYTNFQ

-253 RIKCKVLKRNN
+253 KIKGEVLKRNN
-264 IFLLIYNKIPM
+264 VFLLIYSKIPM
-275 EFNVILVY
+275 EFNVILVS
-283 ISIAILIMY
+283 ISIAILTMY
-292 AFDISYHIYVIM
+292 ALAVSYHIDVIV
-304 LASLS
+304 LISLS
-309 LLVVSNNIFF
+309 LLIVSNNIFF
-319 INVQLSYLESKI
+319 INVQLSYLENKM
-331 CIFKSSIIVR
+331 CIFQTSIIVR
-341 VILWLIKT
+341 LILWLIKT
-349 IKEVINAIKKV
+349 VREVSNAIKKV
-360 SLARKIIIIV
+360 SLARKVIVIVII
-370 LTSLILI
+370 SLALI
-377 MVISTQSISLGLLF
+377 MVISTLSIGMGLLF
-391 SICIFLGFAIY
+391 SICIFLGFTIY

-415 GTEKIKQG
+415 GTERIKKG
-423 NLDYKIKINGNDN
+423 ELDYKIKITGNDN
-436 FTSLAENINNI
+436 FTFLAENINNI

-452 KAIEEQVK
+452 RAIEEQVK

-555 KLSKNNLYI
+555 KLSKNNLYL

-596 SLEGTRVYIDVYDCV
+596 SLEETRVYIDVYDYG

-656 RDLVNLQGGKFYIE
+656 RDLVDLQGGKFYIE

-681 FQKYEEEV
+681 FQKYEEEI
-689 TNMDL
+689 TN
-694 DNI
+694 IE

>member
-1 MEKYRALKLVS
+1 MGKYRALKLVS

-41 STKSGIFNIS
+41 STKNGIFNIS

-56 SNIFDEGTMPI
+56 SNLFDDETMLN
-67 LLSNFKLS
+67 LLYNFKLS
-75 VGSLLTSEEKSKLNY
+75 IGIGLSSEEKINY
-90 EYRQTTGKSID
+90 EDFYIRGKSLDSSSSISD
-101 LSSSD
+101 YNKIMKKVETSSEYLSS
-106 SEYDKIMSNK
+106 
-116 QTSEEYLGYLKNIK
+116 LKNIK
-130 VYVINTFTGAF
+130 MYIVKINSGEF
-141 YTNTSYGNLDDFKQ
+141 YTNTEYSSLEGFKQ
-155 KTKSYCNIEIINNVG
+155 NIKGYCDIEIVNDGERSSYTKKINGEKFELNNV
-170 KSSYIIKTINGKKFK
+170 
-185 LNNLSMERNG
+185 SMELNG
-195 VDEAFEAY
+195 EEDAFEVYA
-203 VSFPEEP
+203 SFPKEP
-210 TIEDGIVYTDFQ
+210 TVDDGIVYTNFQ
-222 IFKQATEKVRL
+222 VFKQATEKVRL

-253 RIKCKVLKRNN
+253 RIKCEALKRNN
-264 IFLLIYNKIPM
+264 ILLLIYNKIPM
-275 EFNVILVY
+275 EFNVILVS
-283 ISIAILIMY
+283 ISTMFLIMY
-292 AFDISYHIYVIM
+292 IFDVSYDIYVMM
-304 LASLS
+304 LVSVS

-319 INVQLSYLESKI
+319 IHVQLSYLENKI

-349 IKEVINAIKKV
+349 VKEVINAIKKV
-360 SLARKIIIIV
+360 SLARKVIMIV
-370 LTSLILI
+370 IASLVLI
-377 MVISTQSISLGLLF
+377 MAISTQSTSFGLLV
-391 SICIFLGFAIY
+391 SIWIFLGFAIY

-423 NLDYKIKINGNDN
+423 ELDYKIKIAGNDN

-496 QPEYIND
+496 QPDYIND

-523 EASRVSS
+523 EASKVSS

-555 KLSKNNLYI
+555 KLSKSNLDI
-564 KLNVPNDKVYIWAD
+564 KLNVPNNKVYIWAD

-596 SLEGTRVYIDVYDCV
+596 SLEGTRVYIDVYDCDK
-611 ENVKVTMKNISSY
+611 NLKVTMKNISSY

-681 FQKYEEEV
+681 LQKYEEEV
-689 TNMDL
+689 TSVD
-694 DNI
+694 

>member
-21 LTILLVTIGLAE
+21 LTILLATIGLAE

-51 DDFYD
+51 NDFYD
-56 SNIFDEGTMPI
+56 SNIFDEGTVAS
-67 LLSNFKLS
+67 LLSNFKIS
-75 VGSLLTSEEKSKLNY
+75 VDSQLTSEEKSKL
-90 EYRQTTGKSID
+90 QTKSKSID
-101 LSSSD
+101 LSSND
-106 SEYDKIMSNK
+106 SEYDKIMINK
-116 QTSEEYLGYLKNIK
+116 QASEEYLSYLKNIK
-130 VYVINTFTGAF
+130 VYVINTYTGVF

-170 KSSYIIKTINGKKFK
+170 KSSYIKTINGEKFE
-185 LNNLSMERNG
+185 LNNLSMELNG

-210 TIEDGIVYTDFQ
+210 TIEDGIVYTNFQ

-233 FFVASLSLAIICLLS
+233 FFVASLSLAIVCLLS

-253 RIKCKVLKRNN
+253 RIKGEVLKRNN
-264 IFLLIYNKIPM
+264 VFLLIYSKIPM
-275 EFNVILVY
+275 EFNVILVF
-283 ISIAILIMY
+283 ISIAILTMY
-292 AFDISYHIYVIM
+292 ALAVSYHIDVIV
-304 LASLS
+304 LVSLS
-309 LLVVSNNIFF
+309 LLIVSNNIFF
-319 INVQLSYLESKI
+319 INVQLSYLENKM
-331 CIFKSSIIVR
+331 CIFKTSIIVR

-349 IKEVINAIKKV
+349 IREVSNAIKKV
-360 SLARKIIIIV
+360 SLARKVIVIVII
-370 LTSLILI
+370 SLALI
-377 MVISTQSISLGLLF
+377 MVISTRSIGMGLLF
-391 SICIFLGFAIY
+391 SICIFLGFTIY

-415 GTEKIKQG
+415 GTERIKKG
-423 NLDYKIKINGNDN
+423 ELDYKIKITGNDN

-452 KAIEEQVK
+452 RAIEEQVK

-555 KLSKNNLYI
+555 KLSKNNLYL

-596 SLEGTRVYIDVYDCV
+596 SLEETRVYIDVYDYG

-656 RDLVNLQGGKFYIE
+656 RDLVDLQGGKFYIE

-681 FQKYEEEV
+681 FQKYEEEI
-689 TNMDL
+689 TNME
-694 DNI
+694 

>member
-21 LTILLVTIGLAE
+21 LTILLATIGLAE

-51 DDFYD
+51 NDFYD
-56 SNIFDEGTMPI
+56 SNIFDEGI
-67 LLSNFKLS
+67 VASLLSNFKIS
-75 VGSLLTSEEKSKLNY
+75 VDSQLTSEEKSKF
-90 EYRQTTGKSID
+90 QTKSKSID
-101 LSSSD
+101 LSSND
-106 SEYDKIMSNK
+106 SEYDKIMINK
-116 QTSEEYLGYLKNIK
+116 QASEEYLGYLKNIK
-130 VYVINTFTGAF
+130 VYVINTYTGVF
-141 YTNTSYGNLDDFKQ
+141 YTNTSYDNLNDFKQ
-155 KTKSYCNIEIINNVG
+155 ETKNYCNIEIINNVG
-170 KSSYIIKTINGKKFK
+170 KSSYIKTINGEKFE
-185 LNNLSMERNG
+185 LNNLSMELNG

-210 TIEDGIVYTDFQ
+210 TMEDGIVYTNFQ

-233 FFVASLSLAIICLLS
+233 FFVASLSLAIICLLF

-253 RIKCKVLKRNN
+253 RIKCEVLKRHNV
-264 IFLLIYNKIPM
+264 FLLIYSKIPM
-275 EFNVILVY
+275 EFNIILVS
-283 ISIAILIMY
+283 ISIAILTIY
-292 AFDISYHIYVIM
+292 ALAVSYHIDVIV
-304 LASLS
+304 LVSLS
-309 LLVVSNNIFF
+309 LLIVSNNIFF
-319 INVQLSYLESKI
+319 INVQLSYLENKMY
-331 CIFKSSIIVR
+331 IFKTSIIVR
-341 VILWLIKT
+341 VILWLIRT
-349 IKEVINAIKKV
+349 VREVSNAIKKV
-360 SLARKIIIIV
+360 SLARKVIVIVII
-370 LTSLILI
+370 SLALI
-377 MVISTQSISLGLLF
+377 MVISARSISMGLLF
-391 SICIFLGFAIY
+391 SICIFLGFTIY

-415 GTEKIKQG
+415 GTERIKKG
-423 NLDYKIKINGNDN
+423 ELDYKIKITGNDN

-452 KAIEEQVK
+452 RAIEEQVK

-555 KLSKNNLYI
+555 KLSKNNLYL

-596 SLEGTRVYIDVYDCV
+596 SLEETRVYIDVYDYG

-656 RDLVNLQGGKFYIE
+656 RDLVDLQGGKFYIE

-689 TNMDL
+689 TNMEKDG
-694 DNI
+694 I

>member
-41 STKSGIFNIS
+41 STKNGIFNIS

-56 SNIFDEGTMPI
+56 SNLFDDETMLN
-67 LLSNFKLS
+67 LLYNFKLS
-75 VGSLLTSEEKSKLNY
+75 MGIGLSSEEKINY
-90 EYRQTTGKSID
+90 EDFYTRGKSLDSSSSISD
-101 LSSSD
+101 YNKIMKKVETSSEYLSS
-106 SEYDKIMSNK
+106 
-116 QTSEEYLGYLKNIK
+116 LKNIK
-130 VYVINTFTGAF
+130 MYIVKINSGEF
-141 YTNTSYGNLDDFKQ
+141 YTNTEYSSLEGFKQ
-155 KTKSYCNIEIINNVG
+155 NIKGYCDIEIVNDGERSSYTKKINGEKFELNNV
-170 KSSYIIKTINGKKFK
+170 
-185 LNNLSMERNG
+185 SMELNG
-195 VDEAFEAY
+195 EEDAFEVYA
-203 VSFPEEP
+203 SFPKEP
-210 TIEDGIVYTDFQ
+210 TVDDGIVYTNFQ
-222 IFKQATEKVRL
+222 VFKQATEKVRL

-253 RIKCKVLKRNN
+253 RIKCEALKRNN
-264 IFLLIYNKIPM
+264 ILLLIYNKIPM
-275 EFNVILVY
+275 EFNVILVS
-283 ISIAILIMY
+283 ISTVFLIMY
-292 AFDISYHIYVIM
+292 IFDVSYDIYVMM
-304 LASLS
+304 LVSVS

-319 INVQLSYLESKI
+319 IHVQLSYLENKI

-349 IKEVINAIKKV
+349 VKEVINAIKKV
-360 SLARKIIIIV
+360 SLARKVIMIV
-370 LTSLILI
+370 IASLVLI
-377 MVISTQSISLGLLF
+377 MAISTQSTSFGLLV
-391 SICIFLGFAIY
+391 SIWIFLGFAIY

-423 NLDYKIKINGNDN
+423 ELDYKIKIAGNDN

-496 QPEYIND
+496 QPDYIND

-523 EASRVSS
+523 EASKVSS

-555 KLSKNNLYI
+555 KLSKSNLDI
-564 KLNVPNDKVYIWAD
+564 KLNVPNNKVYIWAD

-596 SLEGTRVYIDVYDCV
+596 SLEGTRVYIDVYDCDK
-611 ENVKVTMKNISSY
+611 NLKVTMKNISSY

-681 FQKYEEEV
+681 LQKYEEEV
-689 TNMDL
+689 TSVD
-694 DNI
+694 

>member
-1 MEKYRALKLVS
+1 MGNLDKYRVLKLVS

-41 STKSGIFNIS
+41 STKSGIFDIS

-56 SNIFDEGTMPI
+56 SNIFDKGTMAS
-67 LLSNFKLS
+67 LLPTFKLS
-75 VGSLLTSEEKSKLNY
+75 VGGKLTSKEKGKFQQ
-90 EYRQTTGKSID
+90 EGKSTD

-106 SEYDKIMSNK
+106 SEYDKIMINE
-116 QTSEEYLGYLKNIK
+116 QASEEYLGYLKNIK
-130 VYVINTFTGAF
+130 VYVINTYTGVF
-141 YTNTSYGNLDDFKQ
+141 YTNTSYSNLYDFKQ
-155 KTKSYCNIEIINNVG
+155 KTKSYCNVEIINKIG
-170 KSSYIIKTINGKKFK
+170 KSSYIKTINGEKFE
-185 LNNLSMERNG
+185 LNNLSLELDEVYE
-195 VDEAFEAY
+195 VDEGFEAY
-203 VSFPEEP
+203 ISFPEEP
-210 TIEDGIVYTDFQ
+210 TIEDGIVYTNFQ

-253 RIKCKVLKRNN
+253 KIKGEVLKRNN
-264 IFLLIYNKIPM
+264 VFLLIYSKIPM
-275 EFNVILVY
+275 EFNVILVS
-283 ISIAILIMY
+283 ISIAILTMY
-292 AFDISYHIYVIM
+292 ALAVSYHIDVIA
-304 LASLS
+304 LVSLS
-309 LLVVSNNIFF
+309 LLIVSNNIFF
-319 INVQLSYLESKI
+319 INVQLSYLENKM
-331 CIFKSSIIVR
+331 CIFQTSIIVR
-341 VILWLIKT
+341 LILWLIKT
-349 IKEVINAIKKV
+349 VREISNAIKKV
-360 SLARKIIIIV
+360 SLARKVIVIVII
-370 LTSLILI
+370 SLALI
-377 MVISTQSISLGLLF
+377 MVISTLSIGMGLLF
-391 SICIFLGFAIY
+391 SICIFLGFTIY

-415 GTEKIKQG
+415 GTERIKKG
-423 NLDYKIKINGNDN
+423 ELDYKIKITGNDN

-452 KAIEEQVK
+452 RAIEEQVK

-555 KLSKNNLYI
+555 KLSKNNLYL

-596 SLEGTRVYIDVYDCV
+596 SLEETRVYIDVYDYG

-656 RDLVNLQGGKFYIE
+656 RDLVDLQGGKFYIE

-681 FQKYEEEV
+681 FQKYEEEI
-689 TNMDL
+689 TN
-694 DNI
+694 IE

>member
-1 MEKYRALKLVS
+1 MEKYRVLKLVS

-21 LTILLVTIGLAE
+21 LTILLVTIELAE

-41 STKSGIFNIS
+41 STKSGIFDIS

-56 SNIFDEGTMPI
+56 SNIFDKGTMAS
-67 LLSNFKLS
+67 LLPKFKLS
-75 VGSLLTSEEKSKLNY
+75 VGGKLTSKEK
-90 EYRQTTGKSID
+90 GKSQQEDKSTD
-101 LSSSD
+101 LSSSY
-106 SEYDKIMSNK
+106 SEYDKIMINEQASR
-116 QTSEEYLGYLKNIK
+116 EYLGYLKNIK
-130 VYVINTFTGAF
+130 VYVINTYTGVF
-141 YTNTSYGNLDDFKQ
+141 YTNTSYSNLYDFKQ
-155 KTKSYCNIEIINNVG
+155 KTKSYCNVEIINKIGEN
-170 KSSYIIKTINGKKFK
+170 SYVKTINGEKFK
-185 LNNLSMERNG
+185 LNNLSLE
-195 VDEAFEAY
+195 VDEGFEVY

-210 TIEDGIVYTDFQ
+210 TTEDGIVYTNFQ

-248 IILYS
+248 IILY
-253 RIKCKVLKRNN
+253 IKIKGEVLKRNN
-264 IFLLIYNKIPM
+264 VFLLIYSKIPM
-275 EFNVILVY
+275 KFNVILVS
-283 ISIAILIMY
+283 ISIAILTMY
-292 AFDISYHIYVIM
+292 AFAVSYHIDVIV
-304 LASLS
+304 LVSLS
-309 LLVVSNNIFF
+309 LLIVSSNIFF
-319 INVQLSYLESKI
+319 INVQLSYLENKM
-331 CIFKSSIIVR
+331 CVFKTSIIVK

-349 IKEVINAIKKV
+349 VREVSSAIKKV
-360 SLARKIIIIV
+360 SLAIKVIVIVIIS
-370 LTSLILI
+370 LALIL
-377 MVISTQSISLGLLF
+377 VISTRSIGMGLLF
-391 SICIFLGFAIY
+391 SICIFLGFTIY
-402 ITKRLSYLSYVIE
+402 ITKRLSYLSYIIE
-415 GTEKIKQG
+415 GTERIKKG
-423 NLDYKIKINGNDN
+423 ELDYKIKITGNDN

-452 KAIEEQVK
+452 RAIEEQVK

-555 KLSKNNLYI
+555 KLSKNNLYL

-596 SLEGTRVYIDVYDCV
+596 SLEETRVYIDVYDYG
-611 ENVKVTMKNISSY
+611 EDVKVTMKNISSY

-656 RDLVNLQGGKFYIE
+656 RDLVALQGGKFYIE

-681 FQKYEEEV
+681 FQKYEEEI
-689 TNMDL
+689 TNME
-694 DNI
+694 

>member
-1 MEKYRALKLVS
+1 MGKYRALKLVS

-41 STKSGIFNIS
+41 STKNGIFNIS

-56 SNIFDEGTMPI
+56 SNLFDDETMLN
-67 LLSNFKLS
+67 LLYNFKLS
-75 VGSLLTSEEKSKLNY
+75 IGIGLSSEEKINY
-90 EYRQTTGKSID
+90 EDFYIRGKSLDSSSSISD
-101 LSSSD
+101 YNKIMKKVETSSEYLSS
-106 SEYDKIMSNK
+106 
-116 QTSEEYLGYLKNIK
+116 LKNIK
-130 VYVINTFTGAF
+130 MYIVKINSGEF
-141 YTNTSYGNLDDFKQ
+141 YTNTEYSSLEGFKQ
-155 KTKSYCNIEIINNVG
+155 NIKGYCDIEIVNDGERSSYTKKINGEKFELNNV
-170 KSSYIIKTINGKKFK
+170 
-185 LNNLSMERNG
+185 SMELNG
-195 VDEAFEAY
+195 EEDAFEVYA
-203 VSFPEEP
+203 SFPKEP
-210 TIEDGIVYTDFQ
+210 TVDDGIVYTNFQ
-222 IFKQATEKVRL
+222 VFKQATEKVRL

-253 RIKCKVLKRNN
+253 RIKCEALKRNN
-264 IFLLIYNKIPM
+264 ILLLIYNKIPM
-275 EFNVILVY
+275 EFNVILVS
-283 ISIAILIMY
+283 ISTVFLIMY
-292 AFDISYHIYVIM
+292 IFDVSYDIYVMM
-304 LASLS
+304 LVSVS

-319 INVQLSYLESKI
+319 IHVQLSYLENKI

-349 IKEVINAIKKV
+349 VKEVINAIKKV
-360 SLARKIIIIV
+360 SLARKVIMIV
-370 LTSLILI
+370 IASLVLI
-377 MVISTQSISLGLLF
+377 MAISTQSTSFGLLV
-391 SICIFLGFAIY
+391 SIWIFLGFAIY

-423 NLDYKIKINGNDN
+423 ELDYKIKIAGNDN

-496 QPEYIND
+496 QPDYIND

-523 EASRVSS
+523 EASKVSS

-555 KLSKNNLYI
+555 KLSKSNLDI
-564 KLNVPNDKVYIWAD
+564 KLNVPNNKVYIWAD

-596 SLEGTRVYIDVYDCV
+596 SLEGTRVYIDVYDCDK
-611 ENVKVTMKNISSY
+611 NLKVTMKNISSY

-656 RDLVNLQGGKFYIE
+656 RDLVDLQGGKFYIE

-689 TNMDL
+689 TSVD
-694 DNI
+694 

>member
-1 MEKYRALKLVS
+1 MDKYRVLKLVS

-41 STKSGIFNIS
+41 STKSGIFDIS

-56 SNIFDEGTMPI
+56 SNIFDKGTMAS
-67 LLSNFKLS
+67 LLPTFKLS
-75 VGSLLTSEEKSKLNY
+75 VGGKLTSKEKGKFQQ
-90 EYRQTTGKSID
+90 EGKSTD

-106 SEYDKIMSNK
+106 SEYDKIMINE
-116 QTSEEYLGYLKNIK
+116 QASEEYLGYLKNIK
-130 VYVINTFTGAF
+130 VYVINTYTGVF
-141 YTNTSYGNLDDFKQ
+141 YTNTSYSNLYDFKQ
-155 KTKSYCNIEIINNVG
+155 KTKSYCNVEIINKIG
-170 KSSYIIKTINGKKFK
+170 KSSYIKTINGEKFE
-185 LNNLSMERNG
+185 LNNLSLELDEVYE
-195 VDEAFEAY
+195 VDEGFEAY
-203 VSFPEEP
+203 ISFPEEP
-210 TIEDGIVYTDFQ
+210 TIEDGIVYTNFQ

-253 RIKCKVLKRNN
+253 KIKGEVLKRNN
-264 IFLLIYNKIPM
+264 VFLLIYSKIPM
-275 EFNVILVY
+275 EFNVILVS
-283 ISIAILIMY
+283 ISIAILTMY
-292 AFDISYHIYVIM
+292 ALAVSYHIDVIA
-304 LASLS
+304 LVSLS
-309 LLVVSNNIFF
+309 LLIVSNNIFF
-319 INVQLSYLESKI
+319 INVQLSYLENKM
-331 CIFKSSIIVR
+331 CIFQTSIIVR
-341 VILWLIKT
+341 LILWLIKT
-349 IKEVINAIKKV
+349 VREISNAIKKV
-360 SLARKIIIIV
+360 SLARKVIVIVII
-370 LTSLILI
+370 SLALI
-377 MVISTQSISLGLLF
+377 MVISTLSIGMGLLF
-391 SICIFLGFAIY
+391 SICIFLGFTIY

-415 GTEKIKQG
+415 GTERIKKG
-423 NLDYKIKINGNDN
+423 ELDYKIKITGNDN

-452 KAIEEQVK
+452 RAIEEQVK

-555 KLSKNNLYI
+555 KLSKNNLYL

-596 SLEGTRVYIDVYDCV
+596 SLEETRVYIDVYDYG

-656 RDLVNLQGGKFYIE
+656 RDLVDLQGGKFYIE

-689 TNMDL
+689 TN
-694 DNI
+694 IE

>member
-1 MEKYRALKLVS
+1 MEKYRALKLVA
-12 LIIISISFP
+12 LIIVSISFP
-21 LTILLVTIGLAE
+21 LAILFASIGLAE
-33 PKYNIQKT
+33 PKHNIQKT
-41 STKSGIFNIS
+41 STNSGIFRIS

-56 SNIFDEGTMPI
+56 SNIFDESTI
-67 LLSNFKLS
+67 QDLLYNLKLS
-75 VGSLLTSEEKSKLNY
+75 VSSGYTKEEKLKLNY
-90 EYRQTTGKSID
+90 EDSKSEGNGKNVALNND
-101 LSSSD
+101 YDNFVNDKLSS
-106 SEYDKIMSNK
+106 I
-116 QTSEEYLGYLKNIK
+116 EYLDSLKNVKMYIR
-130 VYVINTFTGAF
+130 NTYTGEY
-141 YTNTSYGNLDDFKQ
+141 YTNTIYNDLDEFKQ
-155 KTKSYCNIEIINNVG
+155 NIKGYCDVEIIEGVE
-170 KSSYIIKTINGKKFK
+170 KSSYTKKLNGKKSELNNIDLK
-185 LNNLSMERNG
+185 LNGM
-195 VDEAFEAY
+195 DKAFEAY
-203 VSFPEEP
+203 VSFPKELS
-210 TIEDGIVYTDFQ
+210 IEDGIVYNNFET
-222 IFKQATEKVRL
+222 FKQATEKVQL
-233 FFVASLSLAIICLLS
+233 FFVASLILAIICLLS
-248 IILYS
+248 IILCK
-253 RIKCKVLKRNN
+253 RIKYKALKKDNV
-264 IFLLIYNKIPM
+264 FLLIYNKIPM
-275 EFNVILVY
+275 EFNAVIIVTSIILLFLYVIDTSY
-283 ISIAILIMY
+283 DIYIILLISIA
-292 AFDISYHIYVIM
+292 
-304 LASLS
+304 S
-309 LLVVSNNIFF
+309 LLISNNIFF
-319 INVQLSYLESKI
+319 ITVQLSHLENKI

-349 IKEVINAIKKV
+349 VREVINAIKKV
-360 SLARKIIIIV
+360 SLARKVIGIVIISLV
-370 LTSLILI
+370 LTI
-377 MVISTQSISLGLLF
+377 VISVQSVSLGLLF
-391 SICIFLGFAIY
+391 SICIFLGFALY

-415 GTEKIKQG
+415 GTEKIKDG
-423 NLDYKIKINGNDN
+423 ELDYKIKISGNDN

-483 INYVDLIKKEESI
+483 INYVDLIKKEDSI

-555 KLSKNNLYI
+555 KLSTNNLSI
-564 KLNVPNDKVYIWAD
+564 RLNVPNEKVYIWAD

-596 SLEGTRVYIDVYDCV
+596 SLESTRVYIDVYENG
-611 ENVKVTMKNISSY
+611 ENVKVVMKNISSY

-681 FQKYEEEV
+681 FQKYEEEIKI
-689 TNMDL
+689 D
-694 DNI
+694 

>member
-1 MEKYRALKLVS
+1 MNNLEKYRALKLVA
-12 LIIISISFP
+12 LIIVSISFP
-21 LTILLVTIGLAE
+21 LAILFASIGLAE
-33 PKYNIQKT
+33 PKHNIQKT
-41 STKSGIFNIS
+41 STSSGIIRIS

-56 SNIFDEGTMPI
+56 SNMFDESTVQDI
-67 LLSNFKLS
+67 LYNLKPFVDSGYSNVEKSQLNYQYSKKEGEGKNITLSNDFNNYDGFVNNKLS
-75 VGSLLTSEEKSKLNY
+75 P
-90 EYRQTTGKSID
+90 Q
-101 LSSSD
+101 
-106 SEYDKIMSNK
+106 
-116 QTSEEYLGYLKNIK
+116 EYLNSLKNIK
-130 VYVINTFTGAF
+130 VYIKNTYTGVF
-141 YTNTSYGNLDDFKQ
+141 YTNTLYDDLDEFKQ
-155 KTKSYCNIEIINNVG
+155 KSKGYCDVEIVAG
-170 KSSYIIKTINGKKFK
+170 AEKSSYTKKLNGKKFK
-185 LNNLSMERNG
+185 LNNIDLKLNSI
-195 VDEAFEAY
+195 DEAFEAY
-203 VSFPEEP
+203 ISFPKELS
-210 TIEDGIVYTDFQ
+210 IDDGIVYNNFETFN
-222 IFKQATEKVRL
+222 QATEKVKL
-233 FFVASLSLAIICLLS
+233 FFVASLILAIICLLS
-248 IILYS
+248 MILCK
-253 RIKCKVLKRNN
+253 RIKCEALKKDNVL
-264 IFLLIYNKIPM
+264 LLIYNKIPM
-275 EFNVILVY
+275 EFNAVIIVISIILLFLYVINTSY
-283 ISIAILIMY
+283 DIYIILLISIASLI
-292 AFDISYHIYVIM
+292 I
-304 LASLS
+304 
-309 LLVVSNNIFF
+309 SNNIFF
-319 INVQLSYLESKI
+319 ITVQLSHLENKM

-349 IKEVINAIKKV
+349 VREVINAIKKI
-360 SLARKIIIIV
+360 SLARKVIGIVIISLLLIIV
-370 LTSLILI
+370 
-377 MVISTQSISLGLLF
+377 ISAQSVSLGLLL
-391 SICIFLGFAIY
+391 SICIFLGFALY

-415 GTEKIKQG
+415 GTEKIKEG
-423 NLDYKIKINGNDN
+423 ELDYKIKISGNDN

-483 INYVDLIKKEESI
+483 INYVDLIKKEDSI

-530 GNIELQISK
+530 GNIELQVSK

-555 KLSKNNLYI
+555 KLSVNNLSI
-564 KLNVPNDKVYIWAD
+564 RLNVPNEKVYIWAD

-596 SLEGTRVYIDVYDCV
+596 SLESTRVYLDVYESGDD
-611 ENVKVTMKNISSY
+611 VKIVMKNISSY

-681 FQKYEEEV
+681 FQRYEEEIRI
-689 TNMDL
+689 D
-694 DNI
+694 

>member
-1 MEKYRALKLVS
+1 MDKYRVLKLVS

-41 STKSGIFNIS
+41 STKSGIFDIS

-56 SNIFDEGTMPI
+56 SNIFDKGTMAS
-67 LLSNFKLS
+67 LLPTFKLS
-75 VGSLLTSEEKSKLNY
+75 VGGKLTSKEKGKFQQ
-90 EYRQTTGKSID
+90 EGKSTD

-106 SEYDKIMSNK
+106 SEYDKIMINE
-116 QTSEEYLGYLKNIK
+116 QASEEYLGYLKNIK
-130 VYVINTFTGAF
+130 VYVINTYTGVF
-141 YTNTSYGNLDDFKQ
+141 YTNTSYSNLYDFKQ
-155 KTKSYCNIEIINNVG
+155 KTKSYCNVEIINKIG
-170 KSSYIIKTINGKKFK
+170 KSSYIKTINGEKFE
-185 LNNLSMERNG
+185 LNNLSLELDEVYE
-195 VDEAFEAY
+195 VDEGFEAY
-203 VSFPEEP
+203 ISFPEEP
-210 TIEDGIVYTDFQ
+210 TIEDGIVYTNFQ

-253 RIKCKVLKRNN
+253 KIKGEVLKRNN
-264 IFLLIYNKIPM
+264 VFLLIYSKIPM
-275 EFNVILVY
+275 EFNVILVS
-283 ISIAILIMY
+283 ISIAILTMY
-292 AFDISYHIYVIM
+292 ALAVSYHIDVIA
-304 LASLS
+304 LVSLS
-309 LLVVSNNIFF
+309 LLIVSNNIFF
-319 INVQLSYLESKI
+319 INVQLSYLENKM
-331 CIFKSSIIVR
+331 CIFQTSIIVR
-341 VILWLIKT
+341 LILWLIKT
-349 IKEVINAIKKV
+349 VREISNAIKKV
-360 SLARKIIIIV
+360 SLARKVIVIVII
-370 LTSLILI
+370 SLALI
-377 MVISTQSISLGLLF
+377 MVISTLSIGMGLLF
-391 SICIFLGFAIY
+391 SICIFLGFTIY

-415 GTEKIKQG
+415 GTERIKKG
-423 NLDYKIKINGNDN
+423 ELDYKIKITGNDN

-452 KAIEEQVK
+452 RAIEEQVK

-555 KLSKNNLYI
+555 KLSKNNLYL

-596 SLEGTRVYIDVYDCV
+596 SLEETRVYIDVYDYG

-656 RDLVNLQGGKFYIE
+656 RDLVDLQGGKFYIE

-681 FQKYEEEV
+681 FQKYEEEI
-689 TNMDL
+689 TN
-694 DNI
+694 IE

>member
-1 MEKYRALKLVS
+1 MEKYRALKLVA
-12 LIIISISFP
+12 LIIVSISFP
-21 LTILLVTIGLAE
+21 LAILFASIGLAE
-33 PKYNIQKT
+33 PKHNIQKT
-41 STKSGIFNIS
+41 STNSGIFRIS

-56 SNIFDEGTMPI
+56 SNIFDESTI
-67 LLSNFKLS
+67 QDLLYNLKLS
-75 VGSLLTSEEKSKLNY
+75 VSSGYTKEEKLKLNY
-90 EYRQTTGKSID
+90 EDSKSEGNGKNVALNND
-101 LSSSD
+101 YDNFVNDKLSS
-106 SEYDKIMSNK
+106 I
-116 QTSEEYLGYLKNIK
+116 EYLDSLKNVKMYIR
-130 VYVINTFTGAF
+130 NTYTGEY
-141 YTNTSYGNLDDFKQ
+141 YTNTIYNDLDEFKQ
-155 KTKSYCNIEIINNVG
+155 NIKGYCDVEIIEGVE
-170 KSSYIIKTINGKKFK
+170 KSSYTKKLNGKKSELNNIDLK
-185 LNNLSMERNG
+185 LNGM
-195 VDEAFEAY
+195 DKAFEAY
-203 VSFPEEP
+203 VSFPKELS
-210 TIEDGIVYTDFQ
+210 IEDGIVYNNFET
-222 IFKQATEKVRL
+222 FKQATEKVQL
-233 FFVASLSLAIICLLS
+233 FFVASLILAIICLLS
-248 IILYS
+248 IILCK
-253 RIKCKVLKRNN
+253 RIKYKALKKDNV
-264 IFLLIYNKIPM
+264 FLLIYNKIPM
-275 EFNVILVY
+275 EFNAVIIVTSIILLFLYVIDTSY
-283 ISIAILIMY
+283 DIYIILLISIA
-292 AFDISYHIYVIM
+292 
-304 LASLS
+304 S
-309 LLVVSNNIFF
+309 LLISNNIFF
-319 INVQLSYLESKI
+319 ITVQLSHLENKI

-349 IKEVINAIKKV
+349 VREVINAIKKV
-360 SLARKIIIIV
+360 SLARKVIGIVIISLV
-370 LTSLILI
+370 LTI
-377 MVISTQSISLGLLF
+377 VISVQSVSLGLLF
-391 SICIFLGFAIY
+391 SICIFWGFALY

-415 GTEKIKQG
+415 GTEKIKDG
-423 NLDYKIKINGNDN
+423 ELDYKIKISGNDN

-483 INYVDLIKKEESI
+483 INYVDLIKKEDSI

-555 KLSKNNLYI
+555 KLSTNNLSI
-564 KLNVPNDKVYIWAD
+564 RLNVPNEKVYIWAD

-596 SLEGTRVYIDVYDCV
+596 SLESTRVYIDVYENG
-611 ENVKVTMKNISSY
+611 ENVKVVMKNISSY

-689 TNMDL
+689 KID
-694 DNI
+694 

>member
-21 LTILLVTIGLAE
+21 LTILLATIGLAE

-41 STKSGIFNIS
+41 STKSGIFKIS
-51 DDFYD
+51 NDFYD
-56 SNIFDEGTMPI
+56 SKIFDEGTVAS
-67 LLSNFKLS
+67 LLSNFKIS
-75 VGSLLTSEEKSKLNY
+75 VDSQLTSEEKSKF
-90 EYRQTTGKSID
+90 QTKSKSID
-101 LSSSD
+101 LSSND
-106 SEYDKIMSNK
+106 SEYDKIMINK
-116 QTSEEYLGYLKNIK
+116 QASEEYLGYLKNIK
-130 VYVINTFTGAF
+130 VYVINTYTGVF
-141 YTNTSYGNLDDFKQ
+141 YTNTSYDNLNDFKQ
-155 KTKSYCNIEIINNVG
+155 ETKNYCNIEIINNVG
-170 KSSYIIKTINGKKFK
+170 KSSYIKTINGEKFE
-185 LNNLSMERNG
+185 LNNLSMELNG

-210 TIEDGIVYTDFQ
+210 TMEDGIVYTNFQ

-233 FFVASLSLAIICLLS
+233 FFVASLSLAIICLLF

-253 RIKCKVLKRNN
+253 RIKCEVLKRHNV
-264 IFLLIYNKIPM
+264 FLLIYSKIPM
-275 EFNVILVY
+275 EFNIILVS
-283 ISIAILIMY
+283 ISIAILTIY
-292 AFDISYHIYVIM
+292 ALAVSYHIDVIV
-304 LASLS
+304 LVSLS
-309 LLVVSNNIFF
+309 LLIVSNNIFF
-319 INVQLSYLESKI
+319 INVQLSYLENKMY
-331 CIFKSSIIVR
+331 IFKTSIIVR
-341 VILWLIKT
+341 VILWLIRT
-349 IKEVINAIKKV
+349 VREVSNAIKKV
-360 SLARKIIIIV
+360 SLARKVIVIVII
-370 LTSLILI
+370 SLALI
-377 MVISTQSISLGLLF
+377 MVISARSISMGLLF
-391 SICIFLGFAIY
+391 SICIFLGFTIY

-415 GTEKIKQG
+415 GTERIKKG
-423 NLDYKIKINGNDN
+423 ELDYKIKITGNDN

-452 KAIEEQVK
+452 RAIEEQVK

-555 KLSKNNLYI
+555 KLSKNNLYL

-596 SLEGTRVYIDVYDCV
+596 SLEETRVYIDVYDYG

-656 RDLVNLQGGKFYIE
+656 RDLVDLQGGKFYIE

-689 TNMDL
+689 TNMEKDG
-694 DNI
+694 I

>member
-21 LTILLVTIGLAE
+21 LTILLATIGLAE

-51 DDFYD
+51 NDFYD
-56 SNIFDEGTMPI
+56 SNIFDEGTVAS
-67 LLSNFKLS
+67 LLSNFKIS
-75 VGSLLTSEEKSKLNY
+75 VDSQLTSEEKSKL
-90 EYRQTTGKSID
+90 QTKSKSID
-101 LSSSD
+101 LSSND
-106 SEYDKIMSNK
+106 SEYDKIMINK
-116 QTSEEYLGYLKNIK
+116 QASEEYLSYLKNIK
-130 VYVINTFTGAF
+130 VYVINTYTGVF

-170 KSSYIIKTINGKKFK
+170 KSSYIKTINGEKFE
-185 LNNLSMERNG
+185 LNNLSMELNG

-210 TIEDGIVYTDFQ
+210 TIEDGIVYTNFQ

-233 FFVASLSLAIICLLS
+233 FFVASLSLAIVCLLS

-253 RIKCKVLKRNN
+253 RIKGEVLKRNN
-264 IFLLIYNKIPM
+264 VFLLIYSKIPM
-275 EFNVILVY
+275 EFNVILVF
-283 ISIAILIMY
+283 ISIAILTMY
-292 AFDISYHIYVIM
+292 ALAVSYHIDVIV
-304 LASLS
+304 LVSLS
-309 LLVVSNNIFF
+309 LLIVSNNIFF
-319 INVQLSYLESKI
+319 INVQLSYLENKM
-331 CIFKSSIIVR
+331 CIFKTSIIVR

-349 IKEVINAIKKV
+349 IREVSNAIKKV
-360 SLARKIIIIV
+360 SLARKVIVIVII
-370 LTSLILI
+370 SLALI
-377 MVISTQSISLGLLF
+377 MVISTRSIGMGLLF
-391 SICIFLGFAIY
+391 SICIFLGFTIY

-415 GTEKIKQG
+415 GTERIKKG
-423 NLDYKIKINGNDN
+423 ELDYKIKITGNDN

-452 KAIEEQVK
+452 RAIEEQVK

-555 KLSKNNLYI
+555 KLSKNNLYL

-596 SLEGTRVYIDVYDCV
+596 SLEETRVYIDVYDYG

-656 RDLVNLQGGKFYIE
+656 KDLVDLQGGKFYIE

-681 FQKYEEEV
+681 FQKYEEEI
-689 TNMDL
+689 TNME
-694 DNI
+694 

>member
-41 STKSGIFNIS
+41 STKNGIFNIS

-56 SNIFDEGTMPI
+56 SNLFDDETMLN
-67 LLSNFKLS
+67 LLYNFKLS
-75 VGSLLTSEEKSKLNY
+75 IGIGLSSEEKINY
-90 EYRQTTGKSID
+90 EDFYARGKSLDSSSSISD
-101 LSSSD
+101 YNKIMKKVETSSEYLSS
-106 SEYDKIMSNK
+106 
-116 QTSEEYLGYLKNIK
+116 LKNIK
-130 VYVINTFTGAF
+130 MYIVKINSGEF
-141 YTNTSYGNLDDFKQ
+141 YTNTEYSSLESFKQ
-155 KTKSYCNIEIINNVG
+155 NIKGYCDIEIVNDGERSSYTKKINGEKFELNNV
-170 KSSYIIKTINGKKFK
+170 
-185 LNNLSMERNG
+185 SMELNG
-195 VDEAFEAY
+195 EEDAFEVYA
-203 VSFPEEP
+203 SFPKEP
-210 TIEDGIVYTDFQ
+210 TVDDGIVYTNFQ
-222 IFKQATEKVRL
+222 VFKQATEKVRL

-253 RIKCKVLKRNN
+253 RIKCEALKRNN
-264 IFLLIYNKIPM
+264 ILLLIYNKIPM
-275 EFNVILVY
+275 EFNVILVS
-283 ISIAILIMY
+283 ISTVFLIMY
-292 AFDISYHIYVIM
+292 IFDVSYDIYVMM
-304 LASLS
+304 LVSVS

-319 INVQLSYLESKI
+319 IHVQLSYLENKI

-349 IKEVINAIKKV
+349 VKEVINAIKKV
-360 SLARKIIIIV
+360 SLARKVIMIV
-370 LTSLILI
+370 IASLVLI
-377 MVISTQSISLGLLF
+377 MAISTQSTSFGLLV
-391 SICIFLGFAIY
+391 SIWIFLGFAIY

-423 NLDYKIKINGNDN
+423 ELDYKIKIAGNDN

-496 QPEYIND
+496 QPDYIND

-523 EASRVSS
+523 EASKVSS

-555 KLSKNNLYI
+555 KLSKSNLDI
-564 KLNVPNDKVYIWAD
+564 KLNIPNNKVYIWAD

-596 SLEGTRVYIDVYDCV
+596 SLEGTRVYIDVYDCDK
-611 ENVKVTMKNISSY
+611 NLKVTMKNISSY

-681 FQKYEEEV
+681 LQKYEEEV
-689 TNMDL
+689 TSVD
-694 DNI
+694 

>member
-1 MEKYRALKLVS
+1 MDKYRVLKLVS

-41 STKSGIFNIS
+41 STKSGIFDIS

-56 SNIFDEGTMPI
+56 SNIFDKGTMAS
-67 LLSNFKLS
+67 LLPTFKLS
-75 VGSLLTSEEKSKLNY
+75 VGGKLTSKEKGKFQQ
-90 EYRQTTGKSID
+90 EGKSTD

-106 SEYDKIMSNK
+106 SEYDKIMINE
-116 QTSEEYLGYLKNIK
+116 QASEEYLGYLKNIK
-130 VYVINTFTGAF
+130 VYVINTYTGVF
-141 YTNTSYGNLDDFKQ
+141 YTNTSYSNLYDFKQ
-155 KTKSYCNIEIINNVG
+155 KTKSYCNVEIINKIG
-170 KSSYIIKTINGKKFK
+170 KSSYIKTINGEKFE
-185 LNNLSMERNG
+185 LNNLSLELDEVYE
-195 VDEAFEAY
+195 VDEGFEAY
-203 VSFPEEP
+203 ISFPEEP
-210 TIEDGIVYTDFQ
+210 TIEDGIVYTNFQ

-253 RIKCKVLKRNN
+253 KIKGEVLKRNN
-264 IFLLIYNKIPM
+264 VFLLIYSKIPM
-275 EFNVILVY
+275 EFNVILVS

-292 AFDISYHIYVIM
+292 ALAVSYHIDVIA
-304 LASLS
+304 LVSLS
-309 LLVVSNNIFF
+309 LLIVSNNIFF
-319 INVQLSYLESKI
+319 INVQLSYLENKM
-331 CIFKSSIIVR
+331 CIFQTSIIVR
-341 VILWLIKT
+341 LILWLIKT
-349 IKEVINAIKKV
+349 VREISNAIKKV
-360 SLARKIIIIV
+360 SLARKVIVIVII
-370 LTSLILI
+370 SLALI
-377 MVISTQSISLGLLF
+377 MVISTLSIGIGLLF
-391 SICIFLGFAIY
+391 SICIFLGFTIY

-415 GTEKIKQG
+415 GTERIKKG
-423 NLDYKIKINGNDN
+423 ELDYKIKITGNDN

-452 KAIEEQVK
+452 RAIEEQVK

-468 ITNVSHDLKTPLTSI
+468 ITNVFHDLKTPLTSI

-555 KLSKNNLYI
+555 KLSKNNLYL

-596 SLEGTRVYIDVYDCV
+596 SLEETRVYIDVYDYG

-656 RDLVNLQGGKFYIE
+656 RDLVDLQGGKFYIE

-681 FQKYEEEV
+681 FQKYEEEI
-689 TNMDL
+689 TN
-694 DNI
+694 IE

>member
-1 MEKYRALKLVS
+1 MDKLGKYRALKLVS

-41 STKSGIFNIS
+41 STKNGIFNIS

-56 SNIFDEGTMPI
+56 SNLFDDETMLN
-67 LLSNFKLS
+67 LLYNFKLS
-75 VGSLLTSEEKSKLNY
+75 IGIGLSSEEKINY
-90 EYRQTTGKSID
+90 EDFYIRGKSLDSSSSISD
-101 LSSSD
+101 YNKIMKKVETSSEYLSS
-106 SEYDKIMSNK
+106 
-116 QTSEEYLGYLKNIK
+116 LKNIK
-130 VYVINTFTGAF
+130 MYIVKINSGEF
-141 YTNTSYGNLDDFKQ
+141 YTNTEYSSLEGFKQ
-155 KTKSYCNIEIINNVG
+155 NIKGYCDIEIVNDGERSSYTKKINGEKFELNNV
-170 KSSYIIKTINGKKFK
+170 
-185 LNNLSMERNG
+185 SMELNG
-195 VDEAFEAY
+195 EEDAFEVYA
-203 VSFPEEP
+203 SFPKEP
-210 TIEDGIVYTDFQ
+210 TVDDGIVYTNFQ
-222 IFKQATEKVRL
+222 VFKQATEKVRL

-253 RIKCKVLKRNN
+253 RIKCEALKRNN
-264 IFLLIYNKIPM
+264 ILLLIYNKIPM
-275 EFNVILVY
+275 EFNVILVS
-283 ISIAILIMY
+283 ISTMFLIMY
-292 AFDISYHIYVIM
+292 IFDVSYDIYVMM
-304 LASLS
+304 LVSVS

-319 INVQLSYLESKI
+319 IHVQLSYLENKI

-349 IKEVINAIKKV
+349 VKEVINAIKKV
-360 SLARKIIIIV
+360 SLARKVIMIV
-370 LTSLILI
+370 IASLVLI
-377 MVISTQSISLGLLF
+377 MAISTQSTSFGLLV
-391 SICIFLGFAIY
+391 SIWIFLGFAIY

-423 NLDYKIKINGNDN
+423 ELDYKIKIAGNDN

-496 QPEYIND
+496 QPDYIND

-523 EASRVSS
+523 EASKVSS

-555 KLSKNNLYI
+555 KLSKSNLDI
-564 KLNVPNDKVYIWAD
+564 KLNIPNNKVYIWAD

-596 SLEGTRVYIDVYDCV
+596 SLEGTRVYIDVYDCDK
-611 ENVKVTMKNISSY
+611 NLKVTMKNISSY

-681 FQKYEEEV
+681 LQKYEEEV
-689 TNMDL
+689 TSVD
-694 DNI
+694 

>member
-1 MEKYRALKLVS
+1 MDKYRVLKLVS

-41 STKSGIFNIS
+41 STKSGIFDIS

-56 SNIFDEGTMPI
+56 SNIFDKGTMAS
-67 LLSNFKLS
+67 LLPTFKLS
-75 VGSLLTSEEKSKLNY
+75 VGGKLTSKEKGKFQQ
-90 EYRQTTGKSID
+90 EGKSTD

-106 SEYDKIMSNK
+106 SEYDKIMINE
-116 QTSEEYLGYLKNIK
+116 QASEEYLGYLKNIK
-130 VYVINTFTGAF
+130 VYVINTYTGVF
-141 YTNTSYGNLDDFKQ
+141 YTNTSYSNLYDFKQ
-155 KTKSYCNIEIINNVG
+155 KTKSYCNVEIINKIG
-170 KSSYIIKTINGKKFK
+170 KSSYIKTINGEKFE
-185 LNNLSMERNG
+185 LNNLSLELDEVYE
-195 VDEAFEAY
+195 VDEGFEAY
-203 VSFPEEP
+203 ISFPEEP
-210 TIEDGIVYTDFQ
+210 TIEDGIVYTNFQ

-253 RIKCKVLKRNN
+253 KIKGEVLKRNN
-264 IFLLIYNKIPM
+264 VFLLIYSKIPM
-275 EFNVILVY
+275 EFNVILVS

-292 AFDISYHIYVIM
+292 ALAVSYHIDVIA
-304 LASLS
+304 LVSLS
-309 LLVVSNNIFF
+309 LLIVSNNIFF
-319 INVQLSYLESKI
+319 INVQLSYLENKM
-331 CIFKSSIIVR
+331 CIFQTSIIVR
-341 VILWLIKT
+341 LILWLIKT
-349 IKEVINAIKKV
+349 VREISNAIKKV
-360 SLARKIIIIV
+360 SLARKVIVIVII
-370 LTSLILI
+370 SLALI
-377 MVISTQSISLGLLF
+377 MVISTLSIGMGLLF
-391 SICIFLGFAIY
+391 SICIFLGFTIY

-415 GTEKIKQG
+415 GTERIKKG
-423 NLDYKIKINGNDN
+423 ELDYKIKITGNDN

-452 KAIEEQVK
+452 RAIEEQVK

-555 KLSKNNLYI
+555 KLSKNNLYL

-596 SLEGTRVYIDVYDCV
+596 SLEETRVYIDVYDYG

-656 RDLVNLQGGKFYIE
+656 RDLVDLQGGKFYIE

-681 FQKYEEEV
+681 FQKYEEEI
-689 TNMDL
+689 TN
-694 DNI
+694 IE